1 MNPSDKNNL
10 WIVSPKIKCAH
21 TAFVACVLLLLS
33 HFAIIGCGPLTTD
46 PQSGIP
52 LDDSSADSRPE
63 KVWPVERTLVSNEV
77 NCIAAD
83 ANNVWIATA
92 RGVSR
97 WERQQDQWLHYT
109 MEDGLANDMVNAV
122 AVDGQWVW
130 FATDEGVSR
139 YDIQTDTFATFRTID
154 GLASDQVSSIA
165 IDGNYV
171 WFGTSEGLN
180 RYDKTIDS
188 WAVRTRKDGLVSK
201 IITTIAVEPEYVWVG
216 TDREINPDPHGWDE
230 DPRFSRGGVSRY
242 HRDTDSWNN
251 YTKSDGLIDS
261 EIATI
266 AVDDNSVW
274 FGTQDE
280 GVSQYNQVDQ
290 TFIKTYTKTD
300 LLKSNMITSIRSDGF
315 QVWFGTANAGVHRFI
330 KPVNTWV
337 HYTKADGLSSN
348 HVSWITTQG
357 DDVWFASKEDG
368 ISRFDKVTGEWTIY
382 KQADFLADNDVRDIT
397 RDADGNLWVA
407 TVAGIS
413 VYVPQTRTW
422 EIISK
427 EDGLPTPYITSIS
440 ISSQQSSMLRSE
452 NNQQDGIESS
462 EASLPTA
469 IWIGSDRG
477 IGTRTSVGTEWVFHT
492 PPQAATQG
500 EAFVTAIDADPT
512 QSNSAIWIGTS
523 LGPAMYDPTSQEWT
537 QLALPDAPKNP
548 LIVSVLAHKE
558 NVWFGGAEG
567 VWRYSI
573 ANKKMHPA
581 ADGLP
586 NPYVSAL
593 LLTGEEEKEDT
604 LWAGTRRGLARYDNT
619 RQRWVPLSFNKQL
632 PSPNVTALAFGDDIL
647 WIGTPKGLGSY
658 TIASDTWN
666 SLSNVPYNIRDIL
679 CDTAATLWLATDIGL
694 VEYHHHE
701 KAKNVDRDVIE
712 DGATEKHSKTLGKH
726 PSKNTHLTEPQGNIK
741 TGQSGE
747 SSETVV
753 RNVMEDGS
761 TEKDSKTP
769 IHLTEPQGNIKIT
782 EPQGNIKTGQSGES
796 SETVVRNV
804 MEDGSTEKDLKTSTH
819 LIEPQGNI
827 KTGQSGESSETV
839 VRNVMEDGSTEKDLK
854 TSIHLIEPQ
863 GNIKIHQSRPMR
875 EPFLETRVSH
885 IKFDG
890 DYIWFN
896 NWRASPNGSIVRFHR
911 PTETW
916 RRFTRLDI
924 LQSTQ
929 KRSMTFIRW
938 TYVDTDA
945 VWFTTDYGVLR
956 YDKMADTWQ
965 HFTTEDGL
973 STDDVNKIA
982 VSEQSVW
989 VIPMIGLELN
999 HYSKA
1004 TGTWAVV
1011 EEEGHR
1017 EIETIK
1023 SLGVDGPNV
1032 WFASGRG
1039 LTRYNEITREWKNFG
1054 PRDGLA
1060 GRGAE
1065 WITVDDDFI
1074 WVARSEWDRGSNR
1087 PLSRFDKKTKKW
1099 TTFSTNDVLAAKTIR
1114 RIIAAE
1120 NDVWIL
1126 YRPWDDAGVT
1136 RYDRRT
1142 KEWTTIRSGRGTLEL
1157 AADDDYLWLAAPNE
1171 GLRRFHFASGTWET
1185 FKDIKG
1191 LLHNH
1196 VGEYGLAVDED
1207 YVWVGTLRGL
1217 SRYDKQ
1223 KESWTPLTALPTLIG
1238 RTVRTVDTDERFVWV
1253 GTDKGMSRYD
1263 KVLGNW
1269 KNYRQEGGSE
1279 NIETHGGHWHRHG
1292 RKKKDSLSDNVV
1304 SSIVTD
1310 EQYVWVGTRDGA
1322 NRFDKIALQWDQYKT
1337 HHGLPANNV
1346 TSVSSD
1352 GDSIWVGT
1360 NSGIGK
1366 YPRTADDL
1374 NAWITYTSGTEIQP
1388 SAVSKEFAESLVTDQ
1403 IWCIT
1408 ASKRHVWVGT
1418 RRGVS
1423 KYDIGRDIWQTITV
1437 DDGLASDEVSC
1448 IAIDG
1453 DNVWFGSDRGVT
1465 LYNEETKVWAA
1476 YTTEDGLAS
1485 NKVTTIGVD
1494 GAEVWIGTYNAG
1506 VSRFDQLANSWTT
1519 YTRDNGLAHNG
1530 ILSMSIDSKYV
1541 WFGTYRGL
1549 SRFDKRTGIWT
1560 VFTEVYGPEDILR

>member
-1 MNPSDKNNL
+1 MQPDVSDPPIALETLRYKRFY
-10 WIVSPKIKCAH
+10 A
-21 TAFVACVLLLLS
+21 ACLACSLLLLPLPMI
-33 HFAIIGCGPLTTD
+33 AGCGPLMTTD
-46 PQSGIP
+46 PQSNAP
-52 LDDSSADSRPE
+52 LADSNTNSRPE
-63 KVWPVERTLVSNEV
+63 KIWPVKRTLVSNEV

-83 ANNVWIATA
+83 SDNVWIATA

-97 WERQQDQWLHYT
+97 WERQQDQWHHYT
-109 MEDGLANDMVNAV
+109 MEDGLANDIVNAV
-122 AVDGQWVW
+122 AIDGQWAW

-139 YDIQTDTFATFRTID
+139 YDTETETFATFRTID

-165 IDGNYV
+165 VDGNYV

-266 AVDDNSVW
+266 AVDDDSVW
-274 FGTQDE
+274 FGTQKE
-280 GVSQYNQVDQ
+280 GVSQYNQIDQ

-300 LLKSNMITSIRSDGF
+300 LLKSNMITCIRTDGF

-357 DDVWFASKEDG
+357 NDVWFASKEDG
-368 ISRFDKVTGEWTIY
+368 VSRFDKVTGEWTIY
-382 KQADFLADNDVRDIT
+382 KQADFLVDNDVRDIT
-397 RDADGNLWVA
+397 RDADGNLWMA
-407 TVAGIS
+407 TVAGLS
-413 VYVPQTRTW
+413 VYAPQTRSW
-422 EIISK
+422 ETISK
-427 EDGLPTPYITSIS
+427 EDGLPTPYVTSIH
-440 ISSQQSSMLRSE
+440 ISHQQKQTAPESNHTDNRQPTTDNHSQV
-452 NNQQDGIESS
+452 
-462 EASLPTA
+462 
-469 IWIGSDRG
+469 WIGTDRG
-477 IGTRTSVGTEWVFHT
+477 LGTRTSLENEWEFHT

-500 EAFVTAIDADPT
+500 ETFVTAVDTAH
-512 QSNSAIWIGTS
+512 SNSVIWIGTS
-523 LGPAMYDPTSQEWT
+523 LGPAMYDPTSQKWT
-537 QLALPDAPKNP
+537 QLTLPDAPKNP
-548 LIVSVLAHKE
+548 LILSVLADD
-558 NVWFGGAEG
+558 NSVWFGGVEG
-567 VWRYSI
+567 VWRYAI
-573 ANKKMHPA
+573 ADKKMHPA

-586 NPYVSAL
+586 HLTVNVL
-593 LLTGEEEKEDT
+593 LSTSEKGAEET
-604 LWAGTRRGLARYDNT
+604 LWAGTRQGLAKYDST
-619 RQRWVPLSFNKQL
+619 RQRWVPLSLNAQL
-632 PSPNVTALAFGDDIL
+632 PSLNVTALAFRDGIF
-647 WIGTPKGLGSY
+647 WIGTPQGLGSY
-658 TIASDTWN
+658 TLAADAWN
-666 SLSNVPYNIRDIL
+666 SLSNVPYNIRNIL
-679 CDTAATLWLATDIGL
+679 CQETDETLWLATDTGL

-701 KAKNVDRDVIE
+701 KTKNID
-712 DGATEKHSKTLGKH
+712 
-726 PSKNTHLTEPQGNIK
+726 
-741 TGQSGE
+741 
-747 SSETVV
+747 

-761 TEKDSKTP
+761 TEKHLKTP
-769 IHLTEPQGNIKIT
+769 THLT
-782 EPQGNIKTGQSGES
+782 
-796 SETVVRNV
+796 
-804 MEDGSTEKDLKTSTH
+804 
-819 LIEPQGNI
+819 
-827 KTGQSGESSETV
+827 
-839 VRNVMEDGSTEKDLK
+839 
-854 TSIHLIEPQ
+854 EPQ

-885 IKFDG
+885 INFDS

-896 NWRASPNGSIVRFHR
+896 NWRSSPNGSIVRFHR

-929 KRSMTFIRW
+929 KRSMTFVRW

-945 VWFTTDYGVLR
+945 VWFTTDYGILR

-965 HFTTEDGL
+965 HFTSEDGL
-973 STDDVNKIA
+973 STDDVGQIA
-982 VSEQSVW
+982 ASKQSVW

-999 HYSKA
+999 HYNKA
-1004 TGTWAVV
+1004 TGKWKVV
-1011 EEEGHR
+1011 EQRDHR

-1039 LTRYNEITREWKNFG
+1039 LTRYNEITDEWKEFG

-1060 GRGAE
+1060 GRGGE

-1087 PLSRFDKKTKKW
+1087 PLSRYDKKTKKW

-1114 RIIAAE
+1114 RIIATE

-1171 GLRRFHFASGTWET
+1171 GLRRFHFASGTWTT

-1217 SRYDKQ
+1217 SRYDKR
-1223 KESWTPLTALPTLIG
+1223 KESWTPLTRLPILLG

-1253 GTDKGMSRYD
+1253 GTDEGMSRYD

-1292 RKKKDSLSDNVV
+1292 RKKRDCLSDNVV
-1304 SSIVTD
+1304 SSLVTD

-1322 NRFDKIALQWDQYKT
+1322 NRFDKIALRWDQYKT
-1337 HHGLPANNV
+1337 EHGLPANNV

-1352 GDSIWVGT
+1352 GNSIWVGT

-1423 KYDIGRDIWQTITV
+1423 KYDVGRDIWKTITMA
-1437 DDGLASDEVSC
+1437 DGLASDEVSC

-1453 DNVWFGSDRGVT
+1453 DRVWFGSDRGVT
-1465 LYNEETKVWAA
+1465 LYNEKTEVWAA
-1476 YTTEDGLAS
+1476 YTTADGLAS

-1494 GAEVWIGTYNAG
+1494 GTEVWIGTYNAG
-1506 VSRFDQLANSWTT
+1506 VSRFDQLTDTWTS
-1519 YTRDNGLAHNG
+1519 YTRESGLAHNG
-1530 ILSMSIDSKYV
+1530 ILSMAIGGNYV

-1549 SRFDKRTGIWT
+1549 SRFDKRTSIWT
-1560 VFTEVYGPEDILR
+1560 TFTEAYGPEDILR

>member
-1 MNPSDKNNL
+1 MTQPSHKNNL
-10 WIVSPKIKCAH
+10 RIVGPESRCAY
-21 TAFVACVLLLLS
+21 TTFVACVLLLLS
-33 HFAIIGCGPLTTD
+33 HFVIIGCGPLTTD
-46 PQSGIP
+46 PQSNVP
-52 LDDSSADSRPE
+52 LENSREDSRPE
-63 KVWPVERTLVSNEV
+63 KMWPVERTLVSNEV

-83 ANNVWIATA
+83 PDNVWIATA
-92 RGVSR
+92 WGVSR
-97 WERQQDQWLHYT
+97 WERQQDKWLHYT

-139 YDIQTDTFATFRTID
+139 YDTQTDTFSTFRTID

-230 DPRFSRGGVSRY
+230 DPRFSKGGVSRY

-266 AVDDNSVW
+266 AVDDDSVW
-274 FGTQDE
+274 FGTQKE

-357 DDVWFASKEDG
+357 NDVWFASKEDG
-368 ISRFDKVTGEWTIY
+368 VSRFDKVTGEWTIY

-413 VYVPQTRTW
+413 VYAPQTRSW
-422 EIISK
+422 KIISK
-427 EDGLPTPYITSIS
+427 EDGLPTPYVTSIF
-440 ISSQQSSMLRSE
+440 ISSQQSAV
-452 NNQQDGIESS
+452 NHQQDGIG
-462 EASLPTA
+462 ASGAADGSRQPTA
-469 IWIGSDRG
+469 IWVGSDRG
-477 IGTRTSVGTEWVFHT
+477 LGTRKYVSDEWTFHT
-492 PPQAATQG
+492 PPRVETRS
-500 EAFVTAIDADPT
+500 EAFVTAIDAAPA
-512 QSNSAIWIGTS
+512 QPKHVIWLGTS
-523 LGPAMYDPTSQEWT
+523 SGPAMYDPTSQEWK
-537 QLALPDAPKNP
+537 QLVVPDAPKNP
-548 LIVSVLAHKE
+548 VILSVLAHDKT
-558 NVWFGGAEG
+558 VWFGGAEG

-573 ANKKMHPA
+573 AGKKMHPA

-586 NPYVSAL
+586 NPYVNVL
-593 LLTGEEEKEDT
+593 LLTGEKAKT
-604 LWAGTRRGLARYDNT
+604 LWAGTRQGLARYDDT
-619 RQRWVPLSFNKQL
+619 QQRWVSLSFNAQL
-632 PSPNVTALAFGDDIL
+632 PSPNVTALAFRDGIL
-647 WIGTPKGLGSY
+647 WIGTPQGLGSY
-658 TIASDTWN
+658 TIASDAWN

-679 CDTAATLWLATDIGL
+679 CETDETLWLATDIGL
-694 VEYHHHE
+694 VEYHNHE
-701 KAKNVDRDVIE
+701 KTKNMLRRENRNVIE
-712 DGATEKHSKTLGKH
+712 DGSTEKHWKTLGKH
-726 PSKNTHLTEPQGNIK
+726 RSKNTHLTESQGK
-741 TGQSGE
+741 
-747 SSETVV
+747 
-753 RNVMEDGS
+753 
-761 TEKDSKTP
+761 
-769 IHLTEPQGNIKIT
+769 
-782 EPQGNIKTGQSGES
+782 
-796 SETVVRNV
+796 
-804 MEDGSTEKDLKTSTH
+804 
-819 LIEPQGNI
+819 
-827 KTGQSGESSETV
+827 
-839 VRNVMEDGSTEKDLK
+839 
-854 TSIHLIEPQ
+854 
-863 GNIKIHQSRPMR
+863 IKIHQSRPVR
-875 EPFLETRVSH
+875 EPFREIRVSD

-896 NWRASPNGSIVRFHR
+896 NWRTSPNGSIVRFHR

-938 TYVDTDA
+938 SYVDTDA

-956 YDKMADTWQ
+956 YDKISDMWQ
-965 HFTTEDGL
+965 HFTTDDGL
-973 STDDVNKIA
+973 STDDVNKID

-1004 TGTWAVV
+1004 TGTWEVV

-1017 EIETIK
+1017 EIEAIK

-1039 LTRYNEITREWKNFG
+1039 LTRYNETTGEWKNFG

-1087 PLSRFDKKTKKW
+1087 PLSRYDKKAKEW

-1114 RIIAAE
+1114 RIIATE
-1120 NDVWIL
+1120 KDVWIL

-1171 GLRRFHFASGTWET
+1171 GLRRFHFASGTWAT

-1223 KESWTPLTALPTLIG
+1223 KESWTPLTALPTLAG
-1238 RTVRTVDTDERFVWV
+1238 RTIRTVDTDERFVWV
-1253 GTDKGMSRYD
+1253 GTEEGMSRYD
-1263 KVLGNW
+1263 KGLGTW

-1292 RKKKDSLSDNVV
+1292 RKKRDCLSDNVV

-1408 ASKRHVWVGT
+1408 ASKKHVWVGT

-1437 DDGLASDEVSC
+1437 EDGLASNEVSC

-1465 LYNEETKVWAA
+1465 LYNEKTKVWAA

-1506 VSRFDQLANSWTT
+1506 VSRFDQLTNSWTT

-1530 ILSMSIDSKYV
+1530 ILSMSIDKNYV

>member
-1 MNPSDKNNL
+1 MMNPSEKNNL
-10 WIVSPKIKCAH
+10 RIVGPKSRCAH
-21 TAFVACVLLLLS
+21 TAFVACVFLLLC

-52 LDDSSADSRPE
+52 LEDSGADSRPE
-63 KVWPVERTLVSNEV
+63 KVWPMKRTLISNEV

-97 WERQQDQWLHYT
+97 WERQQDKWLHYT

-122 AVDGQWVW
+122 AIEGQWVW

-139 YDIQTDTFATFRTID
+139 YDTQTDTFSTFRTID

-165 IDGNYV
+165 VDGNYV

-251 YTKSDGLIDS
+251 YTKSDGLIDN

-368 ISRFDKVTGEWTIY
+368 VSRFDKVTGEWTIY

-413 VYVPQTRTW
+413 VYAPQTHSW

-427 EDGLPTPYITSIS
+427 EDGLPTPYITSIF
-440 ISSQQSSMLRSE
+440 ISNQQSSMLRSE
-452 NNQQDGIESS
+452 NNQQDGIEAS

-477 IGTRTSVGTEWVFHT
+477 LGTRTSVGTEWVFHT

-512 QSNSAIWIGTS
+512 QPNSVIWIGTS

-537 QLALPDAPKNP
+537 QLTLPDAPKNP
-548 LIVSVLAHKE
+548 LIVSVLAHEE
-558 NVWFGGAEG
+558 NVWFGGAGG

-573 ANKKMHPA
+573 ADKKMHPA

-586 NPYVSAL
+586 NLNINVL
-593 LLTGEEEKEDT
+593 LSTGETGKEET
-604 LWAGTRRGLARYDNT
+604 LWAGTGKGVAKYDSA
-619 RQRWVPLSFNKQL
+619 RQRWMPLSFNDQL
-632 PSPNVTALAFGDDIL
+632 PSPNATALAFRDGIL
-647 WIGTPKGLGSY
+647 WIGTPQGLGSY

-666 SLSNVPYNIRDIL
+666 SLSNVPYNIRNIL
-679 CDTAATLWLATDIGL
+679 CDADATLWLATDIGL

-701 KAKNVDRDVIE
+701 KKQNAVR
-712 DGATEKHSKTLGKH
+712 KT
-726 PSKNTHLTEPQGNIK
+726 PTPLTEPQGNIK
-741 TGQSGE
+741 IHQTDE
-747 SSETVV
+747 KAKNVV

-769 IHLTEPQGNIKIT
+769 THLTEPQGNIKIT
-782 EPQGNIKTGQSGES
+782 
-796 SETVVRNV
+796 
-804 MEDGSTEKDLKTSTH
+804 
-819 LIEPQGNI
+819 
-827 KTGQSGESSETV
+827 
-839 VRNVMEDGSTEKDLK
+839 
-854 TSIHLIEPQ
+854 EPQ

-956 YDKMADTWQ
+956 YDKIADTWQ
-965 HFTTEDGL
+965 HFTTKDGL

-1039 LTRYNEITREWKNFG
+1039 LTRYNEITGEWKNFG

-1087 PLSRFDKKTKKW
+1087 PLSRYDKKAKKW
-1099 TTFSTNDVLAAKTIR
+1099 TTFSTNDVLAAKTIK
-1114 RIIAAE
+1114 RIIAAK

-1292 RKKKDSLSDNVV
+1292 RKKKDCLSDNVV

-1423 KYDIGRDIWQTITV
+1423 KYDIGRDIWKTITV

-1465 LYNEETKVWAA
+1465 LYNEKTKVWAA
-1476 YTTEDGLAS
+1476 YTIEDGLAS

-1506 VSRFDQLANSWTT
+1506 VSRFDQLTNSWTT

>member
-1 MNPSDKNNL
+1 MMKRSDENKP
-10 WIVSPKIKCAH
+10 WIVRLKCQPVYA
-21 TAFVACVLLLLS
+21 ASVACALLLLS
-33 HFAIIGCGPLTTD
+33 FFGIVGCGPLITTD
-46 PQSGIP
+46 PQSGVP
-52 LDDSSADSRPE
+52 YEGSKTDAQSA
-63 KVWPVERTLVSNEV
+63 KTWPVERTLVSNEV

-83 ANNVWIATA
+83 SDNVWIATA

-97 WERQQDQWLHYT
+97 WDRQQDKWLHYT
-109 MEDGLANDMVNAV
+109 MEDGLSNDMVNAV
-122 AVDGQWVW
+122 AIDGQWVW

-139 YDIQTDTFATFRTID
+139 YDMQTNTFATFRSID
-154 GLASDQVSSIA
+154 GLASDEVSSIA
-165 IDGNYV
+165 VDGNYV

-201 IITTIAVEPEYVWVG
+201 VITTIAVEPEYVWVG

-266 AVDDNSVW
+266 AVDDDSVW
-274 FGTQDE
+274 FGTQKE
-280 GVSQYNQVDQ
+280 GVSQYNQIDQ

-300 LLKSNMITSIRSDGF
+300 LLKSNMITSIRADGF

-357 DDVWFASKEDG
+357 NDVWFGSKEDG
-368 ISRFDKVTGEWTIY
+368 VSRFDKVSGEWTVY
-382 KQADFLADNDVRDIT
+382 KQAEFLADNDVRYIT
-397 RDADGNLWVA
+397 RDADGNLWLA

-413 VYVPQTRTW
+413 IYSPQTRSW
-422 EIISK
+422 EIISR
-427 EDGLPTPYITSIS
+427 EDGLPTPYVTSIH
-440 ISSQQSSMLRSE
+440 ISSQQNSHQQSAVSS
-452 NNQQDGIESS
+452 QQEDSTSS
-462 EASLPTA
+462 ETSLLTETDGSRQSMVSDSHSSESRKPTA

-477 IGTRTSVGTEWVFHT
+477 LGTRTYLGGDWTFHT
-492 PPQAATQG
+492 PSREQTQA
-500 EAFVTAIDADPT
+500 EAFVTSVDVGTASP
-512 QSNSAIWIGTS
+512 SHYIWLGTS
-523 LGPAMYDPTSQEWT
+523 SGPAMYDATSQEWT
-537 QLALPDAPKNP
+537 QLALPDPPKNP
-548 LIVSVLAHKE
+548 LILSVLARDE
-558 NVWFGGAEG
+558 RVWFGGAEG

-573 ANKKMHPA
+573 TDKQMHRV

-586 NPYVSAL
+586 NPYVNVL
-593 LLTGEEEKEDT
+593 LSTGENEEQT
-604 LWAGTRRGLARYDNT
+604 LWAGTRRGLARYDRA
-619 RQRWVPLSFNKQL
+619 RQRWVPLSFNDQL
-632 PSPNVTALAFGDDIL
+632 PSPNVTALAFRDGTL
-647 WIGTPKGLGSY
+647 WIGTPQGLGSY
-658 TIASDTWN
+658 TIASDSWN
-666 SLSNVPYNIRDIL
+666 SLSNVPYNVRDIL
-679 CDTAATLWLATDIGL
+679 CETDGTLWLATDTGL
-694 VEYHHHE
+694 VEY
-701 KAKNVDRDVIE
+701 D
-712 DGATEKHSKTLGKH
+712 S
-726 PSKNTHLTEPQGNIK
+726 
-741 TGQSGE
+741 QSGRE
-747 SSETVV
+747 V
-753 RNVMEDGS
+753 
-761 TEKDSKTP
+761 
-769 IHLTEPQGNIKIT
+769 L
-782 EPQGNIKTGQSGES
+782 
-796 SETVVRNV
+796 
-804 MEDGSTEKDLKTSTH
+804 
-819 LIEPQGNI
+819 
-827 KTGQSGESSETV
+827 
-839 VRNVMEDGSTEKDLK
+839 
-854 TSIHLIEPQ
+854 
-863 GNIKIHQSRPMR
+863 HQSRPVR
-875 EPFLETRVSH
+875 EPFLETMVSNV
-885 IKFDG
+885 KFDG
-890 DYIWFN
+890 DYIWFT
-896 NWRASPNGSIVRFHR
+896 NWRSSPNGGLVRFHR

-929 KRSMTFIRW
+929 KRPMTVLRW

-945 VWFTTDYGVLR
+945 VWFTTDYGILR
-956 YDKMADTWQ
+956 YDKMTDTWQ
-965 HFTTEDGL
+965 HFTTDDGL
-973 STDDVNKIA
+973 STNDVDKIA

-1004 TGTWAVV
+1004 TGTWDVV
-1011 EEEGHR
+1011 EEEDNR
-1017 EIETIK
+1017 EVERIK

-1039 LTRYNEITREWKNFG
+1039 LTRYNEITREWKDFG

-1060 GRGAE
+1060 GRGGE

-1074 WVARSEWDRGSNR
+1074 WVARSEWDRSSNR
-1087 PLSRFDKKTKKW
+1087 PLSRYDKKTKKW
-1099 TTFSTNDVLAAKTIR
+1099 TTFSTNDVLAANTIR
-1114 RIIAAE
+1114 RIIATK

-1126 YRPWDDAGVT
+1126 YRPWEDVGVT

-1157 AADDDYLWLAAPNE
+1157 AADEDYLWLAAPNN
-1171 GLRRFHFASGTWET
+1171 GLRRFHFASGTWAV
-1185 FKDIKG
+1185 FKDLKG

-1217 SRYDKQ
+1217 SRYDKR
-1223 KESWTPLTALPTLIG
+1223 KESWTPLKALPTLVG
-1238 RTVRTVDTDERFVWV
+1238 RTIRTVDTDERFVWV
-1253 GTDKGMSRYD
+1253 GTDEGMSRYD
-1263 KVLGNW
+1263 KVLGTW
-1269 KNYRQEGGSE
+1269 KNYRQEGGHE
-1279 NIETHGGHWHRHG
+1279 NIETHNGHWNEHR
-1292 RKKKDSLSDNVV
+1292 RKKKDCLSDDVV
-1304 SSIVTD
+1304 SSIVVD

-1322 NRFDKIALQWDQYKT
+1322 NRFDKIALRWDQYKT
-1337 HHGLPANNV
+1337 QHGLPANNV

-1366 YPRTADDL
+1366 YPRTADDR

-1408 ASKRHVWVGT
+1408 ASKKHVWVGT

-1423 KYDIGRDIWQTITV
+1423 RYDIGRDIWKTITV
-1437 DDGLASDEVSC
+1437 EDGLASDEVSC

-1465 LYNEETKVWAA
+1465 LYNEKTEVWAA
-1476 YTTEDGLAS
+1476 YTTENGLAS

-1494 GAEVWIGTYNAG
+1494 GTEVWIGTYNAG
-1506 VSRFDQLANSWTT
+1506 VSRFDQLTNSWTT
-1519 YTRDNGLAHNG
+1519 YTREDGLAHNG
-1530 ILSMSIDSKYV
+1530 ILSMAVEHTYV
-1541 WFGTYRGL
+1541 WLGTYRGL

-1560 VFTEVYGPEDILR
+1560 TFTESYGPEDILR

>member
-1 MNPSDKNNL
+1 MMKQADRSKP
-10 WIVSPKIKCAH
+10 WITGHKCQPLCTTSIAY
-21 TAFVACVLLLLS
+21 ASLLLS
-33 HFAIIGCGPLTTD
+33 FFMIVGCGPLITSD
-46 PQSGIP
+46 PQSGLP
-52 LDDSSADSRPE
+52 YDGSKTDEVSA
-63 KVWPVERTLVSNEV
+63 KTWPVERTLVSNEV
-77 NCIAAD
+77 NCIATD
-83 ANNVWIATA
+83 SDNVWIATA
-92 RGVSR
+92 RGISR
-97 WERQQDQWLHYT
+97 WDRQQDKWLHYT
-109 MEDGLANDMVNAV
+109 MEDGLSNDMVNAV

-139 YDIQTDTFATFRTID
+139 YDMQTNTFATFRTID

-165 IDGNYV
+165 VDGNYV

-201 IITTIAVEPEYVWVG
+201 VITTIAVEPEYVWVG
-216 TDREINPDPHGWDE
+216 TDREVNPDPHGWDE

-266 AVDDNSVW
+266 AVDDDSVW
-274 FGTQDE
+274 FGTEDE
-280 GVSQYNQVDQ
+280 GVSQYNQIDQ

-300 LLKSNMITSIRSDGF
+300 LLKSNMITSIRADGF

-337 HYTKADGLSSN
+337 HYTKADGLSSD

-357 DDVWFASKEDG
+357 NDVWFGSKEDG
-368 ISRFDKVTGEWTIY
+368 VSRFDKVSGEWTIY
-382 KQADFLADNDVRDIT
+382 KQAEFLADNDVRYIT
-397 RDADGNLWVA
+397 RDPDGNIWTA

-413 VYVPQTRTW
+413 IYSPQTNSW
-422 EIISK
+422 EIISRK
-427 EDGLPTPYITSIS
+427 DGLPTSYITSIL
-440 ISSQQSSMLRSE
+440 ISNQQN
-452 NNQQDGIESS
+452 NNQPSATSRQQENSTSS
-462 EASLPTA
+462 ETDGTGQSMASDSDSSESRKPTD

-477 IGTRTSVGTEWVFHT
+477 LGTRTYLGGDWTFHT
-492 PPQAATQG
+492 PPRDQTKG
-500 EAFVTAIDADPT
+500 EAFVTSVDMDTASPNDY
-512 QSNSAIWIGTS
+512 IWLGTS
-523 LGPAMYDPTSQEWT
+523 SGPAMYDTTSQEWM
-537 QLALPDAPKNP
+537 QLVLPDPPKNP
-548 LIVSVLAHKE
+548 LISSVLARDE
-558 NVWFGGAEG
+558 RVWFGGAEG
-567 VWRYSI
+567 VWQYSI
-573 ANKKMHPA
+573 PDKQMHRV

-586 NPYVSAL
+586 NPYVNAL
-593 LLTGEEEKEDT
+593 LSIGENEEQT
-604 LWAGTRRGLARYDNT
+604 LWAGTRQGLARYDEV
-619 RQRWVPLSFNKQL
+619 RQRWVTLSFNDQL
-632 PSPNVTALAFGDDIL
+632 PSSNVTALAFRDGIL
-647 WIGTPKGLGSY
+647 WIGTPQGLGSY
-658 TIASDTWN
+658 TIASGSWN

-679 CDTAATLWLATDIGL
+679 CETDGTLWLATDTGL
-694 VEYHHHE
+694 VEY
-701 KAKNVDRDVIE
+701 D
-712 DGATEKHSKTLGKH
+712 S
-726 PSKNTHLTEPQGNIK
+726 
-741 TGQSGE
+741 QSGR
-747 SSETVV
+747 ET
-753 RNVMEDGS
+753 
-761 TEKDSKTP
+761 
-769 IHLTEPQGNIKIT
+769 L
-782 EPQGNIKTGQSGES
+782 
-796 SETVVRNV
+796 
-804 MEDGSTEKDLKTSTH
+804 
-819 LIEPQGNI
+819 
-827 KTGQSGESSETV
+827 
-839 VRNVMEDGSTEKDLK
+839 
-854 TSIHLIEPQ
+854 
-863 GNIKIHQSRPMR
+863 HQSRPVR
-875 EPFLETRVSH
+875 EPFLETMVSN

-896 NWRASPNGSIVRFHR
+896 SWGDSPNGALVRFHR
-911 PTETW
+911 STATW

-929 KRSMTFIRW
+929 KRSMTLVRW

-945 VWFTTDYGVLR
+945 VWFTTDYGILR
-956 YDKMADTWQ
+956 YDKMTDTWQ
-965 HFTTEDGL
+965 HFTMEDGL
-973 STDDVNKIA
+973 STNDVNKIA

-1004 TGTWAVV
+1004 AGTWEVV
-1011 EEEGHR
+1011 EEEDNR
-1017 EIETIK
+1017 EIERIK
-1023 SLGVDGPNV
+1023 ALGVDGPNV

-1060 GRGAE
+1060 GRGGE
-1065 WITVDDDFI
+1065 WITVDDDFV

-1087 PLSRFDKKTKKW
+1087 PLSRYDKKTKKW
-1099 TTFSTNDVLAAKTIR
+1099 TTFSTNDVLAARTIR
-1114 RIIAAE
+1114 RIIATE

-1126 YRPWDDAGVT
+1126 YRPWEDAGVT
-1136 RYDRRT
+1136 RYDRRN

-1157 AADDDYLWLAAPNE
+1157 AADEDYLWLAAPNN
-1171 GLRRFHFASGTWET
+1171 GLRRFHFASGTWAA
-1185 FKDIKG
+1185 FRDIKG

-1217 SRYDKQ
+1217 SRYDKR
-1223 KESWTPLTALPTLIG
+1223 KESWTPLTALPTLVG
-1238 RTVRTVDTDERFVWV
+1238 RTIRTVATDERFVWV

-1263 KVLGNW
+1263 KALGTW
-1269 KNYRQEGGSE
+1269 KNYQQEGGSE
-1279 NIETHGGHWHRHG
+1279 NIETHDGHWHEHR
-1292 RKKKDSLSDNVV
+1292 RKKRDCLSDDVV
-1304 SSIVTD
+1304 SSIVVD

-1322 NRFDKIALQWDQYKT
+1322 NRFDKIALRWDQYKT
-1337 HHGLPANNV
+1337 EHGLPANNV

-1408 ASKRHVWVGT
+1408 ASKKYVWVGT

-1423 KYDIGRDIWQTITV
+1423 QYDISRDIWKTITV
-1437 DDGLASDEVSC
+1437 EDGLASNEVSC

-1465 LYNEETKVWAA
+1465 LYNEKTEVWAA

-1494 GAEVWIGTYNAG
+1494 GTELWIGTYNAG
-1506 VSRFDQLANSWTT
+1506 VSRFDQLTNTWTT
-1519 YTRDNGLAHNG
+1519 YTREEGLAHNG
-1530 ILSMSIDSKYV
+1530 ILSMAVDSPYV

-1549 SRFDKRTGIWT
+1549 SRFDKHTGIWT
-1560 VFTEVYGPEDILR
+1560 TFTESYGPEDILR

>member
-1 MNPSDKNNL
+1 MMHLSNKNNPR
-10 WIVSPKIKCAH
+10 IVRRKGKYVY
-21 TAFVACVLLLLS
+21 TAFVTCALLLLC

-46 PQSGIP
+46 PQSSISP
-52 LDDSSADSRPE
+52 EDSGANSRPK

-83 ANNVWIATA
+83 SDNVWIATT

-97 WERQQDQWLHYT
+97 WKRQQDRWLHYT

-139 YDIQTDTFATFRTID
+139 YDTQTDTFATFRTID
-154 GLASDQVSSIA
+154 GLASDQVSSVA

-171 WFGTSEGLN
+171 WFGTSDGLN

-274 FGTQDE
+274 FGTQEE
-280 GVSQYNQVDQ
+280 GVSQYNKVDQ

-337 HYTKADGLSSN
+337 HYTKADGLSSD

-368 ISRFDKVTGEWTIY
+368 VSRFDKVTGKWTIY
-382 KQADFLADNDVRDIT
+382 KQADFLVDNDVRDII
-397 RDADGNLWVA
+397 RDADDNLWIA

-413 VYVPQTRTW
+413 IYAPQTRTW

-427 EDGLPTPYITSIS
+427 EDGLPTPYVTSILMS
-440 ISSQQSSMLRSE
+440 RQPTVSDS
-452 NNQQDGIESS
+452 NQQEGV
-462 EASLPTA
+462 EASETSSPTA
-469 IWIGSDRG
+469 IWIGTDRG
-477 IGTRTSVGTEWVFHT
+477 LGTRTSLGNEWTFHT
-492 PPQAATQG
+492 PPQAATQS
-500 EAFVTAIDADPT
+500 EAFVTAVHTDTA
-512 QSNSAIWIGTS
+512 QSNSVIWIGTS
-523 LGPAMYDPTSQEWT
+523 SGPAMYDPTSQEWT
-537 QLALPDAPKNP
+537 QLALPNAPKNP
-548 LIVSVLAHKE
+548 LILSVLAHDE
-558 NVWFGGAEG
+558 SVWFGGAEG

-573 ANKKMHPA
+573 ADKKMHSA

-586 NPYVSAL
+586 NPYVNVLFA
-593 LLTGEEEKEDT
+593 TGEKGEEET
-604 LWAGTRRGLARYDNT
+604 LWAGTHQGLARYDNT
-619 RQRWVPLSFNKQL
+619 QQRWAPLSFNAQL
-632 PSPNVTALAFGDDIL
+632 PSPNVTALAFREGIL
-647 WIGTPKGLGSY
+647 WIGTPQGLGNY
-658 TIASDTWN
+658 TLASDTWN

-679 CDTAATLWLATDIGL
+679 CSEDGTLWLATDIGV
-694 VEYHHHE
+694 VEYHNHQSPVASRQSPVKSRSQSGNWKLE
-701 KAKNVDRDVIE
+701 TGNFK
-712 DGATEKHSKTLGKH
+712 
-726 PSKNTHLTEPQGNIK
+726 TEPQGNTKIHD
-741 TGQSGE
+741 GE
-747 SSETVV
+747 RAKNVV

-761 TEKDSKTP
+761 TEKQSKTP
-769 IHLTEPQGNIKIT
+769 TRLT
-782 EPQGNIKTGQSGES
+782 
-796 SETVVRNV
+796 
-804 MEDGSTEKDLKTSTH
+804 
-819 LIEPQGNI
+819 
-827 KTGQSGESSETV
+827 
-839 VRNVMEDGSTEKDLK
+839 
-854 TSIHLIEPQ
+854 EPQ
-863 GNIKIHQSRPMR
+863 GNIKIHQSRPVR
-875 EPFLETRVSH
+875 EPFLETRVSD
-885 IKFDG
+885 INFDG

-929 KRSMTFIRW
+929 KRSMTFVRW
-938 TYVDTDA
+938 IYVDTDA

-965 HFTTEDGL
+965 HFRKENGL
-973 STDDVNKIA
+973 STDDVGKID

-989 VIPMIGLELN
+989 VIPLIGLELN
-999 HYSKA
+999 HYNKT
-1004 TGTWAVV
+1004 TGTWEVV

-1017 EIETIK
+1017 EVETIK

-1039 LTRYNEITREWKNFG
+1039 LTRYNETTSEWKNFG

-1087 PLSRFDKKTKKW
+1087 PLSRYDKKTKKW

-1114 RIIAAE
+1114 RIIATE
-1120 NDVWIL
+1120 KDVWIL

-1157 AADDDYLWLAAPNE
+1157 ATDDDYLWLAAPNE
-1171 GLRRFHFASGTWET
+1171 GLRRFHFASGTWAT

-1217 SRYDKQ
+1217 SRYDKR

-1263 KVLGNW
+1263 KVLGTW

-1292 RKKKDSLSDNVV
+1292 RKKRDCLSDNVV

-1337 HHGLPANNV
+1337 EHGLPANNV

-1388 SAVSKEFAESLVTDQ
+1388 SAVSKEFAESLVADQ

-1423 KYDIGRDIWQTITV
+1423 KYDIGRDIWKTITV
-1437 DDGLASDEVSC
+1437 KDGLASDEVSC

-1453 DNVWFGSDRGVT
+1453 NNVWFGSDRGVT
-1465 LYNEETKVWAA
+1465 LYNEKTEVWAA

-1506 VSRFDQLANSWTT
+1506 VSRFDQLTDSWTT
-1519 YTRDNGLAHNG
+1519 YTRDNGLVHNG
-1530 ILSMSIDSKYV
+1530 ILSMSIDRNYV

>member
-1 MNPSDKNNL
+1 MMNRLNDNDPPITFENL
-10 WIVSPKIKCAH
+10 ERRLERSY
-21 TAFVACVLLLLS
+21 TAPIICLLFLFPL
-33 HFAIIGCGPLTTD
+33 FIITGCGPLVTTD
-46 PQSGIP
+46 PQSNP
-52 LDDSSADSRPE
+52 LEDSDTNSRP
-63 KVWPVERTLVSNEV
+63 KKMWPVKRTLISNEV
-77 NCIAAD
+77 NCITAD
-83 ANNVWIATA
+83 SENVWIATA
-92 RGVSR
+92 HGVSR
-97 WERQQDQWLHYT
+97 WERTEDKWLHYT

-122 AVDGQWVW
+122 AIDGQWVW

-139 YDIQTDTFATFRTID
+139 YDMQTDTFATFRTID
-154 GLASDQVSSIA
+154 GLASDEVSSIA

-171 WFGTSEGLN
+171 WFGTSDGLN

-188 WAVRTRKDGLVSK
+188 WAVRTRKDGLISK
-201 IITTIAVEPEYVWVG
+201 IVTTIAVEPEYVWVG
-216 TDREINPDPHGWDE
+216 TDKEINPDPHGWDE
-230 DPRFSRGGVSRY
+230 DPRFSKGGVSRY

-274 FGTQDE
+274 FGTQNE

-300 LLKSNMITSIRSDGF
+300 LLKSNMITSIRADGF
-315 QVWFGTANAGVHRFI
+315 QIWFGTANAGVHRFI

-357 DDVWFASKEDG
+357 NDVWFATKEDG
-368 ISRFDKVTGEWTIY
+368 VNRFDKVTGEWTIY
-382 KQADFLADNDVRDIT
+382 KQADFLADNDVRAIT
-397 RDADGNLWVA
+397 RDTDGNLWMA

-413 VYVPQTRTW
+413 VYSPKTRIW

-427 EDGLPTPYITSIS
+427 EDGLPTPYITSILIRGQRS
-440 ISSQQSSMLRSE
+440 AVSGQPSDISKGTSHQ
-452 NNQQDGIESS
+452 S
-462 EASLPTA
+462 EASSAESRKPKA
-469 IWIGSDRG
+469 ESHSRVWIGSDRG
-477 IGTRTSVGTEWVFHT
+477 LGTRADISTEWTFHK
-492 PPQAATQG
+492 PPLTQTQG
-500 EAFVTAIDADPT
+500 EAFVTAVGTDAT
-512 QSNSAIWIGTS
+512 QSNPVIWLGTS
-523 LGPAMYDPTSQEWT
+523 LGPAMYDPTSQKWT
-537 QLALPDAPKNP
+537 QLAVPDAPKNP
-548 LIVSVLAHKE
+548 LILSVLVH
-558 NVWFGGAEG
+558 NGSVWFGGAEG
-567 VWRYSI
+567 VWRYVI
-573 ANKKMHPA
+573 ADQKMHPA

-586 NPYVSAL
+586 NPYVNVL
-593 LLTGEEEKEDT
+593 LSTGEEEET
-604 LWAGTRRGLARYDNT
+604 IWAGTHKGLARYDNT
-619 RQRWVPLSFNKQL
+619 QQRWVPLSPSNIEKNKQL
-632 PSPNVTALAFGDDIL
+632 PSPNVTALAFREGIL
-647 WIGTPKGLGSY
+647 WIGTPQGLGSY
-658 TIASDTWN
+658 AIETEKWS
-666 SLSNVPYNIRDIL
+666 SLSNLPYNIRDIL
-679 CDTAATLWLATDIGL
+679 CEENGTLWLATDIGL
-694 VEYHHHE
+694 VEYH
-701 KAKNVDRDVIE
+701 KYKKTKNI
-712 DGATEKHSKTLGKH
+712 
-726 PSKNTHLTEPQGNIK
+726 
-741 TGQSGE
+741 
-747 SSETVV
+747 V

-761 TEKDSKTP
+761 TEKHLKTP
-769 IHLTEPQGNIKIT
+769 PDRTEPQGK
-782 EPQGNIKTGQSGES
+782 
-796 SETVVRNV
+796 
-804 MEDGSTEKDLKTSTH
+804 
-819 LIEPQGNI
+819 
-827 KTGQSGESSETV
+827 
-839 VRNVMEDGSTEKDLK
+839 
-854 TSIHLIEPQ
+854 
-863 GNIKIHQSRPMR
+863 IKIHQSRPVR
-875 EPFLETRVSH
+875 EPFLETMVSN
-885 IKFDG
+885 IMFDG
-890 DYIWFN
+890 DYIWFS

-924 LQSTQ
+924 LKSTQ

-938 TYVDTDA
+938 AYVDTDA

-965 HFTTEDGL
+965 HFTAEDGL
-973 STDDVNKIA
+973 STDDVGKID

-989 VIPMIGLELN
+989 VIPMLGLELN
-999 HYSKA
+999 RYNKA
-1004 TGTWAVV
+1004 TGTWEVV

-1023 SLGVDGPNV
+1023 SLGVDGANV

-1039 LTRYNEITREWKNFG
+1039 LTRYNEITGEWKNFG

-1065 WITVDDDFI
+1065 WITIDDDFI

-1087 PLSRFDKKTKKW
+1087 PLSRYDKKTKKW

-1114 RIIAAE
+1114 RIIATE
-1120 NDVWIL
+1120 KDVWIL

-1136 RYDRRT
+1136 RYDRGT

-1171 GLRRFHFASGTWET
+1171 GLRRFHFASGTWTT

-1217 SRYDKQ
+1217 SRYDKR
-1223 KESWTPLTALPTLIG
+1223 KESWTPLTALPTLLG
-1238 RTVRTVDTDERFVWV
+1238 RTIRTVDADERFVWI
-1253 GTDKGMSRYD
+1253 GSDKGMSRYD
-1263 KVLGNW
+1263 KVFGTW

-1279 NIETHGGHWHRHG
+1279 NIETHGGHWHQHG
-1292 RKKKDSLSDNVV
+1292 RKKRGALSDNVV

-1310 EQYVWVGTRDGA
+1310 EQYVWIGTRDGA
-1322 NRFDKIALQWDQYKT
+1322 NRFDKIALRWDQYKT
-1337 HHGLPANNV
+1337 EHGLPANNI

-1352 GDSIWVGT
+1352 GNSIWVGT

-1408 ASKRHVWVGT
+1408 ASKRNVWVGT

-1423 KYDIGRDIWQTITV
+1423 KYDVGRDIWKTITME
-1437 DDGLASDEVSC
+1437 DGLASDEVSC
-1448 IAIDG
+1448 IALDG
-1453 DNVWFGSDRGVT
+1453 DNVWFGSDLGVT
-1465 LYNEETKVWAA
+1465 LYNEKTDVWAA

-1494 GAEVWIGTYNAG
+1494 GTEVWIGTYNAG
-1506 VSRFDQLANSWTT
+1506 VSRFDQLTNTWTT
-1519 YTRDNGLAHNG
+1519 YTRNDGLAHNG
-1530 ILSMSIDSKYV
+1530 ILSMAIDSNYV

-1549 SRFDKRTGIWT
+1549 SRFDKRTDTWT
-1560 VFTEVYGPEDILR
+1560 TFTESYGPEDILR

>member
-1 MNPSDKNNL
+1 MRIQPDVSDPPIALENPRYKHL
-10 WIVSPKIKCAH
+10 YA
-21 TAFVACVLLLLS
+21 ARLACTLLLLP
-33 HFAIIGCGPLTTD
+33 FLIITGCGPLMTTD
-46 PQSGIP
+46 PQSNAP
-52 LDDSSADSRPE
+52 LADTREDSRPE
-63 KVWPVERTLVSNEV
+63 KVWPVKRTLVSNEV

-83 ANNVWIATA
+83 SENVWIATA

-97 WERQQDQWLHYT
+97 WERQQDNWLHYT
-109 MEDGLANDMVNAV
+109 MESGLANDMVNAV
-122 AVDGQWVW
+122 AIDGQWVW

-139 YDIQTDTFATFRTID
+139 YDMQTNTFATFRTID

-165 IDGNYV
+165 VDGNYV
-171 WFGTSEGLN
+171 WFGTSDGLN

-188 WAVRTRKDGLVSK
+188 WAVRTRKDGLVSR

-266 AVDDNSVW
+266 AVDDDSVW
-274 FGTQDE
+274 FGTQKE

-300 LLKSNMITSIRSDGF
+300 LLKSNMITCIRSDGF

-337 HYTKADGLSSN
+337 HYTRTDGLSSN
-348 HVSWITTQG
+348 HVSWIATQG
-357 DDVWFASKEDG
+357 NDVWFASKEDG
-368 ISRFDKVTGEWTIY
+368 VSRFDKVTGEWTIY

-397 RDADGNLWVA
+397 RDAEGNLWMA

-413 VYVPQTRTW
+413 VYAPHTRRW

-427 EDGLPTPYITSIS
+427 EDGLPTPYVTSVHIAPQLSALSEIS
-440 ISSQQSSMLRSE
+440 NSE
-452 NNQQDGIESS
+452 KPAAQTNDGQ
-462 EASLPTA
+462 
-469 IWIGSDRG
+469 IWIGTDRG
-477 IGTRTSVGTEWVFHT
+477 LGTRTYQGSEWAFYT
-492 PPQAATQG
+492 PPQN
-500 EAFVTAIDADPT
+500 EAFVTAFDTEQHLTAGDR
-512 QSNSAIWIGTS
+512 QKIWQKIWLGTS
-523 LGPAMYDPTSQEWT
+523 SGPAMYDPTTQKWT
-537 QLALPDAPKNP
+537 QLALADAPKNP
-548 LIVSVLAHKE
+548 LILSVLVHDE
-558 NVWFGGAEG
+558 SVWFGGVEG
-567 VWRYSI
+567 IWRYSI
-573 ANKKMHPA
+573 PDKQMHRVT
-581 ADGLP
+581 DGLP
-586 NPYVSAL
+586 NPHVSVL
-593 LLTGEEEKEDT
+593 LLTGEKDTEQT
-604 LWAGTRRGLARYDNT
+604 LWAGTHKGLARYDNT
-619 RQRWVPLSFNKQL
+619 QHRWVPLSFNAQL
-632 PSPNVTALAFGDDIL
+632 PSPNVTALAYREGVL
-647 WIGTPKGLGSY
+647 WIGTPRGLGSW
-658 TIASDTWN
+658 TPASDAWN

-679 CDTAATLWLATDIGL
+679 CEETDETLWLATDIGL
-694 VEYHHHE
+694 VEY
-701 KAKNVDRDVIE
+701 
-712 DGATEKHSKTLGKH
+712 
-726 PSKNTHLTEPQGNIK
+726 NTQE
-741 TGQSGE
+741 
-747 SSETVV
+747 
-753 RNVMEDGS
+753 GS
-761 TEKDSKTP
+761 TV
-769 IHLTEPQGNIKIT
+769 L
-782 EPQGNIKTGQSGES
+782 
-796 SETVVRNV
+796 
-804 MEDGSTEKDLKTSTH
+804 
-819 LIEPQGNI
+819 
-827 KTGQSGESSETV
+827 
-839 VRNVMEDGSTEKDLK
+839 
-854 TSIHLIEPQ
+854 
-863 GNIKIHQSRPMR
+863 HQSRPMR

-945 VWFTTDYGVLR
+945 VWFTTDYGILR

-965 HFTTEDGL
+965 HFTAEDGL
-973 STDDVNKIA
+973 STDDVNRIA
-982 VSEQSVW
+982 ASEQSVW

-999 HYSKA
+999 HYNKA
-1004 TGTWAVV
+1004 TGKWKVV
-1011 EEEGHR
+1011 EQGDHR

-1023 SLGVDGPNV
+1023 SIGVDGPNV

-1039 LTRYNEITREWKNFG
+1039 LTRYNEITDEWKDFG

-1065 WITVDDDFI
+1065 WITVDKDFI

-1087 PLSRFDKKTKKW
+1087 PLSRYDKKTEKW
-1099 TTFSTNDVLAAKTIR
+1099 TTFSTNDVLASKTIR
-1114 RIIAAE
+1114 RIIATE

-1126 YRPWDDAGVT
+1126 YRPWDNAGVT
-1136 RYDRRT
+1136 RYDRRN

-1171 GLRRFHFASGTWET
+1171 GLRRFHFASGTWT
-1185 FKDIKG
+1185 AFKDLKG

-1223 KESWTPLTALPTLIG
+1223 KESWTPLTRLPTLLG
-1238 RTVRTVDTDERFVWV
+1238 RTVRTIDTDERFVWV
-1253 GTDKGMSRYD
+1253 GTDEGMSRYD
-1263 KVLGNW
+1263 KVLGTW
-1269 KNYRQEGGSE
+1269 RNYRQEGGSE

-1292 RKKKDSLSDNVV
+1292 RKKRDCLSDNVV

-1322 NRFDKIALQWDQYKT
+1322 NRFDKIALEWDQYKT
-1337 HHGLPANNV
+1337 EHGLPANNV

-1423 KYDIGRDIWQTITV
+1423 KYDIGRDIWKTITME
-1437 DDGLASDEVSC
+1437 DGLASDEVSC

-1453 DNVWFGSDRGVT
+1453 DRVWFGSDRGVT
-1465 LYNEETKVWAA
+1465 FYNEKTEVWAA

-1494 GAEVWIGTYNAG
+1494 GTEVWIGTYNAG
-1506 VSRFDQLANSWTT
+1506 VSRFNQLTDTWTT
-1519 YTRDNGLAHNG
+1519 YTRDDGLAHNG
-1530 ILSMSIDSKYV
+1530 ILSMVIGSNYV
-1541 WFGTYRGL
+1541 WLGTYRGL
-1549 SRFDKRTGIWT
+1549 SRFDKRTGTWT
-1560 VFTEVYGPEDILR
+1560 TFTEAYGPEDILR

>member
-1 MNPSDKNNL
+1 MMNRLDDSDPPIAFNL
-10 WIVSPKIKCAH
+10 LNRVYKTLLQRTRKHSFPVLFVS
-21 TAFVACVLLLLS
+21 LLFLFPL
-33 HFAIIGCGPLTTD
+33 FIIMGCGPLVTTD
-46 PQSGIP
+46 PQSNLP
-52 LDDSSADSRPE
+52 RKDTDTDSRPE
-63 KVWPVERTLVSNEV
+63 KRWPVKRTLVSNEV

-83 ANNVWIATA
+83 YENVWIATT
-92 RGVSR
+92 RGISR
-97 WERQQDQWLHYT
+97 WKRTEDKWLHYT
-109 MEDGLANDMVNAV
+109 MENGLANDRVNAV

-139 YDIQTDTFATFRTID
+139 YDGQTDTFATFRTID

-201 IITTIAVEPEYVWVG
+201 IITTIAVETDYVWVG
-216 TDREINPDPHGWDE
+216 ADKEINPDPHGWDE
-230 DPRFSRGGVSRY
+230 DPRFSKGGVSRY

-251 YTKSDGLIDS
+251 YTKSDGLIDN

-266 AVDDNSVW
+266 AVDDDSVW
-274 FGTQDE
+274 FGTQKE

-300 LLKSNMITSIRSDGF
+300 LLKSNRITSIRSDGF

-337 HYTKADGLSSN
+337 HYTKADGLASN
-348 HVSWITTQG
+348 HVSWITTHG
-357 DDVWFASKEDG
+357 NDVWFASKEDG
-368 ISRFDKVTGEWTIY
+368 VSRFDKVTGEWTIY
-382 KQADFLADNDVRDIT
+382 QQADFLADNDVRAIT
-397 RDADGNLWVA
+397 RDNNGNLWIA

-413 VYVPQTRTW
+413 VYSPQTRSW
-422 EIISK
+422 EVISK
-427 EDGLPTPYITSIS
+427 EDGLPTPYVTSIV
-440 ISSQQSSMLRSE
+440 INGQSSVEKTGQLKDVKS
-452 NNQQDGIESS
+452 D
-462 EASLPTA
+462 ASLTDNRKPTTENYSR

-477 IGTRTSVGTEWVFHT
+477 LGTRKYMGNEWTFHT
-492 PPQAATQG
+492 PREGFSVLGSRSSVKSPLVTDNRKPTTDDHSPG
-500 EAFVTAIDADPT
+500 EAFVTAVEVSDAT
-512 QSNSAIWIGTS
+512 QSDPVIWLGTS
-523 LGPAMYDPTSQEWT
+523 LGPAMYDPISQKWT
-537 QLALPDAPKNP
+537 QLNRTEVPQNP
-548 LIVSVLAHKE
+548 LILSVLVRE
-558 NVWFGGAEG
+558 DNVWFGGVDG

-573 ANKKMHPA
+573 TDKKMHPA
-581 ADGLP
+581 TDGLP
-586 NPYVSAL
+586 NPYVNVL
-593 LLTGEEEKEDT
+593 LSTGDGEEET
-604 LWAGTRRGLARYDNT
+604 IWAGTHQGLARYDKI
-619 RQRWVPLSFNKQL
+619 RQRWIPLSP
-632 PSPNVTALAFGDDIL
+632 PSNIEKYIEKSVTVASKENFGTSKSSSLETGNSKLETPPNVTALAFQEGIL
-647 WIGTPKGLGSY
+647 WIGTPQGLRSY
-658 TIASDTWN
+658 TIASGAWN
-666 SLSNVPYNIRDIL
+666 SLANVPYNIRDIL
-679 CDTAATLWLATDIGL
+679 CEDETLWLATDIGL
-694 VEYHHHE
+694 VEYHNHE
-701 KAKNVDRDVIE
+701 KTKN
-712 DGATEKHSKTLGKH
+712 L
-726 PSKNTHLTEPQGNIK
+726 
-741 TGQSGE
+741 
-747 SSETVV
+747 V

-761 TEKDSKTP
+761 KDRSD
-769 IHLTEPQGNIKIT
+769 E
-782 EPQGNIKTGQSGES
+782 
-796 SETVVRNV
+796 VARNV
-804 MEDGSTEKDLKTSTH
+804 VEGGYTERQASAKIRLT
-819 LIEPQGNI
+819 
-827 KTGQSGESSETV
+827 
-839 VRNVMEDGSTEKDLK
+839 
-854 TSIHLIEPQ
+854 EPQ
-863 GNIKIHQSRPMR
+863 GNIKIHQSRPLR
-875 EPFLETRVSH
+875 EPFLETLVSN
-885 IKFDG
+885 ITFDG

-896 NWRASPNGSIVRFHR
+896 NWRSSPNGSIVRFHR

-924 LQSTQ
+924 LKSTQ
-929 KRSMTFIRW
+929 KRSMTFVRW

-965 HFTTEDGL
+965 HFTTADGL
-973 STDDVNKIA
+973 STDDVSKID

-989 VIPMIGLELN
+989 VVPTIGLELN
-999 HYSKA
+999 RYNKA
-1004 TGTWAVV
+1004 TGTWDIV

-1039 LTRYNEITREWKNFG
+1039 LTLYNESTDEWKNFG

-1087 PLSRFDKKTKKW
+1087 PLSRYDKKTKKW

-1114 RIIAAE
+1114 RIIATE

-1171 GLRRFHFASGTWET
+1171 GLRRFHFASGTWTT

-1217 SRYDKQ
+1217 SRYDKR
-1223 KESWTPLTALPTLIG
+1223 KESWTPLRALPTLVG
-1238 RTVRTVDTDERFVWV
+1238 RTIRTVDTDERFVWI
-1253 GTDKGMSRYD
+1253 GSDKGMSRYD
-1263 KVLGNW
+1263 KVLGTW

-1292 RKKKDSLSDNVV
+1292 RKKRDCLSDNVV

-1322 NRFDKIALQWDQYKT
+1322 NRFDKIAQQWDQYKT
-1337 HHGLPANNV
+1337 EHGLPANNI

-1408 ASKRHVWVGT
+1408 ASKKHVWVGT

-1423 KYDIGRDIWQTITV
+1423 KYDIGRDVWKTITAE
-1437 DDGLASDEVSC
+1437 DGLASDEISC

-1453 DNVWFGSDRGVT
+1453 DNVWFGSDLGVT
-1465 LYNEETKVWAA
+1465 LYNEKTDVWAA
-1476 YTTEDGLAS
+1476 YTMEDGLAS

-1494 GAEVWIGTYNAG
+1494 GTEVWIGTYNAG
-1506 VSRFDQLANSWTT
+1506 VSRFDQLTNTWTG
-1519 YTRDNGLAHNG
+1519 YTRDDGLTHNG
-1530 ILSMSIDSKYV
+1530 ILSMVIGSEYV

-1549 SRFDKRTGIWT
+1549 SRLDKRTGTWT
-1560 VFTEVYGPEDILR
+1560 TFTESYGPEDILR

>member
-1 MNPSDKNNL
+1 MTKPSDKNNL
-10 WIVSPKIKCAH
+10 WIESPKSKCAY
-21 TAFVACVLLLLS
+21 TVSVVCALLFFPLLV
-33 HFAIIGCGPLTTD
+33 IIGCGPLTTD
-46 PQSGIP
+46 PQSGVP
-52 LDDSSADSRPE
+52 LENSGADSRPE
-63 KVWPVERTLVSNEV
+63 KRWPVKRTLISNEV

-83 ANNVWIATA
+83 LENVWIATA
-92 RGVSR
+92 HGVSR
-97 WERQQDQWLHYT
+97 WKRQQDRWLHYT

-122 AVDGQWVW
+122 AIEGQWVW

-139 YDIQTDTFATFRTID
+139 YDTQTDTFATFRTID
-154 GLASDQVSSIA
+154 GLAGDQVSSIA
-165 IDGNYV
+165 VDGNYV

-216 TDREINPDPHGWDE
+216 TGREINPDPHGWDE
-230 DPRFSRGGVSRY
+230 DPRFSKGGVSRY

-266 AVDDNSVW
+266 AVDDDSVW
-274 FGTQDE
+274 FGTQKE

-300 LLKSNMITSIRSDGF
+300 LLKSNMITSIRTDGF

-357 DDVWFASKEDG
+357 NDVWFATKEDG
-368 ISRFDKVTGEWTIY
+368 VSRFDKVTGKWTIY
-382 KQADFLADNDVRDIT
+382 KQADFLADNDVRAIT
-397 RDADGNLWVA
+397 RDTDGNLWVA

-413 VYVPQTRTW
+413 VYSPQTRIW
-422 EIISK
+422 EIIAK
-427 EDGLPTPYITSIS
+427 EDGLPTPYVTSIL
-440 ISSQQSSMLRSE
+440 ISGQSPVISGQLRDAKS
-452 NNQQDGIESS
+452 ESS
-462 EASLPTA
+462 LTDNRKLETENYSV
-469 IWIGSDRG
+469 WIGSDRG
-477 IGTRTSVGTEWVFHT
+477 LGTRKYVGDEWTFHT
-492 PPQAATQG
+492 PRNSGQSSVISGQVKDGAVESDTSLTENRKLTTENYKR
-500 EAFVTAIDADPT
+500 EAFVTALDTDAT
-512 QSNSAIWIGTS
+512 QPNRVIWLGTS
-523 LGPAMYDPTSQEWT
+523 SGPAMYEPISQKWK
-537 QLALPDAPKNP
+537 QLAVPDAPKNP
-548 LIVSVLAHKE
+548 LILSVLVHDKS
-558 NVWFGGAEG
+558 VWFGGVEG

-573 ANKKMHPA
+573 ADKKMHRA

-586 NPYVSAL
+586 NPYVNIL
-593 LLTGEEEKEDT
+593 LSTSEKGKAET
-604 LWAGTRRGLARYDNT
+604 LWAGTHKGLARYDST
-619 RQRWVPLSFNKQL
+619 RQRWVPLSPSNIEKHEQL
-632 PSPNVTALAFGDDIL
+632 PSPNVTALAFQDGIL
-647 WIGTPKGLGSY
+647 WIGTPQGLGSY
-658 TIASDTWN
+658 AIKTEKWS

-679 CDTAATLWLATDIGL
+679 CGADETLWLATDIGL
-694 VEYHHHE
+694 VEYHNPE
-701 KAKNVDRDVIE
+701 KNKNV
-712 DGATEKHSKTLGKH
+712 G
-726 PSKNTHLTEPQGNIK
+726 
-741 TGQSGE
+741 
-747 SSETVV
+747 
-753 RNVMEDGS
+753 RNV
-761 TEKDSKTP
+761 TP
-769 IHLTEPQGNIKIT
+769 PPLT
-782 EPQGNIKTGQSGES
+782 
-796 SETVVRNV
+796 
-804 MEDGSTEKDLKTSTH
+804 
-819 LIEPQGNI
+819 
-827 KTGQSGESSETV
+827 
-839 VRNVMEDGSTEKDLK
+839 
-854 TSIHLIEPQ
+854 EPQ
-863 GNIKIHQSRPMR
+863 GNIKIHQSRPVR
-875 EPFLETRVSH
+875 EPFLETRVSD

-896 NWRASPNGSIVRFHR
+896 NWRASPNGGILRFHR

-929 KRSMTFIRW
+929 QRSMTFVRW
-938 TYVDTDA
+938 IYVDTDA

-965 HFTTEDGL
+965 HFTKEDGL
-973 STDDVNKIA
+973 STDDVGKID
-982 VSEQSVW
+982 VSKQSVW
-989 VIPMIGLELN
+989 VIPMLGLELN

-1004 TGTWAVV
+1004 TRTWEVV

-1017 EIETIK
+1017 EIESIK
-1023 SLGVDGPNV
+1023 SLGVDGPEV

-1039 LTRYNEITREWKNFG
+1039 LTRYNEITGEWKNFG

-1065 WITVDDDFI
+1065 WITIDDDFI

-1087 PLSRFDKKTKKW
+1087 PLSRYDKKTKKW
-1099 TTFSTNDVLAAKTIR
+1099 TTFSTNDVLASKTIR
-1114 RIIAAE
+1114 RIIATE
-1120 NDVWIL
+1120 KDVWIL

-1142 KEWTTIRSGRGTLEL
+1142 KEWTTIKSGRGTLEL

-1171 GLRRFHFASGTWET
+1171 GLRRFHFASGTWTT

-1217 SRYDKQ
+1217 SRYDKR
-1223 KESWTPLTALPTLIG
+1223 KESWTPLTALPTLVG
-1238 RTVRTVDTDERFVWV
+1238 RTVRTVDADERFVWV
-1253 GTDKGMSRYD
+1253 GTDEGMSRYD
-1263 KVLGNW
+1263 QVLGTW

-1279 NIETHGGHWHRHG
+1279 NIETHGGHWHQHG
-1292 RKKKDSLSDNVV
+1292 RKKKGSLSDNVV
-1304 SSIVTD
+1304 SSIVVD
-1310 EQYVWVGTRDGA
+1310 EQYVWIGTRDGV

-1337 HHGLPANNV
+1337 EHGVPANNV

-1388 SAVSKEFAESLVTDQ
+1388 SAVSKEFAESLVTDE

-1408 ASKRHVWVGT
+1408 ASKKQVWVGT

-1423 KYDIGRDIWQTITV
+1423 KYDIGRDIWKTITTE
-1437 DDGLASDEVSC
+1437 DGLASDEVSC
-1448 IAIDG
+1448 IAIDR

-1465 LYNEETKVWAA
+1465 LYNEKTDVWAA
-1476 YTTEDGLAS
+1476 YTTENGLAS

-1494 GAEVWIGTYNAG
+1494 GTEVWIGTYNAG
-1506 VSRFDQLANSWTT
+1506 VSRFDQLTDTWTT
-1519 YTRDNGLAHNG
+1519 YTRDDGLAHNG
-1530 ILSMSIDSKYV
+1530 ILSMVIGRDYV

-1549 SRFDKRTGIWT
+1549 SRFDKRTGTWT
-1560 VFTEVYGPEDILR
+1560 AFTESYGPEDILR

>member
-1 MNPSDKNNL
+1 MNRSDKNNL

-21 TAFVACVLLLLS
+21 TPFVVCVLLLLS

-52 LDDSSADSRPE
+52 LEGSSADSRPE

-77 NCIAAD
+77 NCIAAE

-97 WERQQDQWLHYT
+97 WKRQQDQWLHYT

-122 AVDGQWVW
+122 AIEGQWVW

-139 YDIQTDTFATFRTID
+139 YDTQTDTFSTFRTID

-251 YTKSDGLIDS
+251 YTKSDGLIDN

-368 ISRFDKVTGEWTIY
+368 VSCFDKVTGEWTIY

-413 VYVPQTRTW
+413 VYAPQTRSW

-427 EDGLPTPYITSIS
+427 EDGLPTPYITSIF
-440 ISSQQSSMLRSE
+440 ISGQQSSMLRSE
-452 NNQQDGIESS
+452 NNQQDGIEAS

-512 QSNSAIWIGTS
+512 QPNSVIWVGTS
-523 LGPAMYDPTSQEWT
+523 LGPAMYHPTSQEWT

-573 ANKKMHPA
+573 ADKKMHPA

-586 NPYVSAL
+586 NPYVNVL
-593 LLTGEEEKEDT
+593 LSTGEKEKT

-632 PSPNVTALAFGDDIL
+632 PSPNVTALAFRDDIL

-658 TIASDTWN
+658 TIAADTWN

-712 DGATEKHSKTLGKH
+712 DG
-726 PSKNTHLTEPQGNIK
+726 
-741 TGQSGE
+741 
-747 SSETVV
+747 
-753 RNVMEDGS
+753 S

-769 IHLTEPQGNIKIT
+769 THLT
-782 EPQGNIKTGQSGES
+782 
-796 SETVVRNV
+796 
-804 MEDGSTEKDLKTSTH
+804 
-819 LIEPQGNI
+819 
-827 KTGQSGESSETV
+827 
-839 VRNVMEDGSTEKDLK
+839 
-854 TSIHLIEPQ
+854 EPQ

-965 HFTTEDGL
+965 HFTAKDGL

-999 HYSKA
+999 HYNKA
-1004 TGTWAVV
+1004 TGTWAVI

-1039 LTRYNEITREWKNFG
+1039 LTRYNEITGEWKNFG

-1279 NIETHGGHWHRHG
+1279 NIETHGGHWHQHG

-1423 KYDIGRDIWQTITV
+1423 KYDIGRDIWKTITV

-1494 GAEVWIGTYNAG
+1494 GTEVWIGTYNAG

>member
-1 MNPSDKNNL
+1 MTQPPDKNNPR
-10 WIVSPKIKCAH
+10 IENPTSKCAY
-21 TAFVACVLLLLS
+21 TTSVVCALLCFALLV
-33 HFAIIGCGPLTTD
+33 IIGCGPLTTTD
-46 PQSGIP
+46 PQSNVP
-52 LDDSSADSRPE
+52 LDNPREDSRPE
-63 KVWPVERTLVSNEV
+63 KMWPVKRTLVSNEV

-83 ANNVWIATA
+83 SENVWIATA

-97 WERQQDQWLHYT
+97 WKRQQDQWLHYT
-109 MEDGLANDMVNAV
+109 MENGLANDMVNAV
-122 AVDGQWVW
+122 AIDGQWVW

-139 YDIQTDTFATFRTID
+139 YDIQTDTFSTFRTID
-154 GLASDQVSSIA
+154 GLASDQVSSISV
-165 IDGNYV
+165 DGNYV
-171 WFGTSEGLN
+171 WFGTSNGLN

-188 WAVRTRKDGLVSK
+188 WAVRTRKDGLVSR

-216 TDREINPDPHGWDE
+216 TDREINPDPHGWDD
-230 DPRFSRGGVSRY
+230 DPRFSKGGVSRY

-266 AVDDNSVW
+266 AVDDDSVW
-274 FGTQDE
+274 FGTQKE

-300 LLKSNMITSIRSDGF
+300 LLKSNMITSIRADGF

-357 DDVWFASKEDG
+357 NDVWFATKEDG
-368 ISRFDKVTGEWTIY
+368 VSRFDKVTGEWTIY
-382 KQADFLADNDVRDIT
+382 KQADFLADNDVRAIT
-397 RDADGNLWVA
+397 RDTDGNLWMA

-413 VYVPQTRTW
+413 VYSPETGSW
-422 EIISK
+422 EIIAK
-427 EDGLPTPYITSIS
+427 EDGLPTPYVTSIDFGDQS
-440 ISSQQSSMLRSE
+440 SETVSSQQDGIGSSGTSLPRAESREPTTIWIGTDRGLGTRTYMGTEWTFHTPRNSSQSSETVSSQQSE
-452 NNQQDGIESS
+452 T
-462 EASLPTA
+462 SLSTA
-469 IWIGSDRG
+469 KSR
-477 IGTRTSVGTEWVFHT
+477 E
-492 PPQAATQG
+492 PKATTHG
-500 EAFVTAIDADPT
+500 EAFVTALDTDPT
-512 QSNSAIWIGTS
+512 QPSPVIWLGTS
-523 LGPAMYDPTSQEWT
+523 SGPAMYDPTSQEWQ
-537 QLALPDAPKNP
+537 QLDVPDAPKNP
-548 LIVSVLAHKE
+548 LILSVRVHNKS
-558 NVWFGGAEG
+558 VWFGGAEG

-573 ANKKMHPA
+573 ADKQMHRV

-586 NPYVSAL
+586 NPYVSVL
-593 LLTGEEEKEDT
+593 LSTGETGKEET
-604 LWAGTRRGLARYDNT
+604 LWAGTHKGLARYDGT
-619 RQRWVPLSFNKQL
+619 RQRWTPLSSSNIEKYEQL
-632 PSPNVTALAFGDDIL
+632 PSLNVTALAFRDGIL
-647 WIGTPKGLGSY
+647 WIGTPQGLGSY
-658 TIASDTWN
+658 AIETKKWS
-666 SLSNVPYNIRDIL
+666 SLSNLAYNIRDIL
-679 CDTAATLWLATDIGL
+679 CEEDGTLWLATDIGL
-694 VEYHHHE
+694 VEYHNRE
-701 KAKNVDRDVIE
+701 KTKNMLRRENRNVVE
-712 DGATEKHSKTLGKH
+712 DGSTEKPLKTRGKH
-726 PSKNTHLTEPQGNIK
+726 PSKNTHLTEPQG
-741 TGQSGE
+741 
-747 SSETVV
+747 
-753 RNVMEDGS
+753 
-761 TEKDSKTP
+761 
-769 IHLTEPQGNIKIT
+769 HIKIY
-782 EPQGNIKTGQSGES
+782 
-796 SETVVRNV
+796 
-804 MEDGSTEKDLKTSTH
+804 
-819 LIEPQGNI
+819 
-827 KTGQSGESSETV
+827 
-839 VRNVMEDGSTEKDLK
+839 
-854 TSIHLIEPQ
+854 
-863 GNIKIHQSRPMR
+863 QSRPVR
-875 EPFLETRVSH
+875 EPFLETRVSD

-896 NWRASPNGSIVRFHR
+896 NWKASPNGGIVRFHR
-911 PTETW
+911 PTTTW

-929 KRSMTFIRW
+929 KRSMTFVRW
-938 TYVDTDA
+938 IYVDTDA

-965 HFTTEDGL
+965 HFTKADGL
-973 STDDVNKIA
+973 STNDMGKIA

-1004 TGTWAVV
+1004 TGTWDVV

-1039 LTRYNEITREWKNFG
+1039 LTRYNEITGEWKNFG

-1087 PLSRFDKKTKKW
+1087 PLSRYDKKTKKW

-1114 RIIAAE
+1114 RIIATK

-1126 YRPWDDAGVT
+1126 YRPWDNAGVT

-1142 KEWTTIRSGRGTLEL
+1142 KEWTTIKSGRGTLEL

-1171 GLRRFHFASGTWET
+1171 GLRRFHFASGTWTT

-1217 SRYDKQ
+1217 SRYDKR
-1223 KESWTPLTALPTLIG
+1223 KESWTPLTALPTVVG
-1238 RTVRTVDTDERFVWV
+1238 RTVRTVDADERFVWV
-1253 GTDKGMSRYD
+1253 GTDEGMSRYD
-1263 KVLGNW
+1263 QILGTW

-1292 RKKKDSLSDNVV
+1292 RKKKGSLSDNVV
-1304 SSIVTD
+1304 SSIVVD
-1310 EQYVWVGTRDGA
+1310 EQYVWIGTRDGV

-1337 HHGLPANNV
+1337 EHGLPANNV

-1423 KYDIGRDIWQTITV
+1423 KYDIRRDIWKTITTE
-1437 DDGLASDEVSC
+1437 DGLASDEVSC
-1448 IAIDG
+1448 IAIDR

-1465 LYNEETKVWAA
+1465 LYNEKTDVWAA
-1476 YTTEDGLAS
+1476 YTTENGLAS

-1494 GAEVWIGTYNAG
+1494 GTDVWIGTYNAG
-1506 VSRFDQLANSWTT
+1506 VSRFDQVTGTWTT

-1530 ILSMSIDSKYV
+1530 ILSMVIGRNYV

-1549 SRFDKRTGIWT
+1549 SRFDKRTGTWT
-1560 VFTEVYGPEDILR
+1560 TFTESYGPEDILR

>member
-1 MNPSDKNNL
+1 MVNQTDRNEPHLPSNGREPGQRPRIAGFKRKRLNFTP
-10 WIVSPKIKCAH
+10 VVYA
-21 TAFVACVLLLLS
+21 LLLLPL
-33 HFAIIGCGPLTTD
+33 FIIMGCGTLATD
-46 PQSGIP
+46 QQSNVP
-52 LDDSSADSRPE
+52 FEDSQADSVSV
-63 KVWPVERTLVSNEV
+63 KTWPVERTLVSNEV

-83 ANNVWIATA
+83 SDNVWIATA

-97 WERQQDQWLHYT
+97 WDRQRDKWLHYT

-139 YDIQTDTFATFRTID
+139 YDMQTNTFSTFRTID
-154 GLASDQVSSIA
+154 GLASDEVSSIA
-165 IDGNYV
+165 VDGNYV

-201 IITTIAVEPEYVWVG
+201 VITTIAVEPEYVWIG

-251 YTKSDGLIDS
+251 YTKSDGLIDD

-300 LLKSNMITSIRSDGF
+300 LLRSNMITCIRADGF
-315 QVWFGTANAGVHRFI
+315 QVWFGTANSGVHRFI

-337 HYTKADGLSSN
+337 RYTKADGLTSN

-357 DDVWFASKEDG
+357 NDVWFGSKEDG
-368 ISRFDKVTGEWTIY
+368 VSRFDKVSGEWTIY
-382 KQADFLADNDVRDIT
+382 KQSDFLADNDVRDIT
-397 RDADGNLWVA
+397 RDADGNLWLA
-407 TVAGIS
+407 TVAGIA
-413 VYVPQTRTW
+413 VYSPQTRSW

-427 EDGLPTPYITSIS
+427 EDGLPTSYITSIH
-440 ISSQQSSMLRSE
+440 ISGQRSAVSGQLKE
-452 NNQQDGIESS
+452 DLVKSKTALTDNQQPTDDTQKIDNYSSDNRQPESPPVTGKGRAES
-462 EASLPTA
+462 HSQV
-469 IWIGSDRG
+469 WIGSDRG
-477 IGTRTSVGTEWVFHT
+477 IGARAYLGGDWTFRMPTHAQTH
-492 PPQAATQG
+492 G
-500 EAFVTAIDADPT
+500 EAFVTSVDTDTASPDHRL
-512 QSNSAIWIGTS
+512 WLGTS
-523 LGPAMYDPTSQEWT
+523 FGPAMYDITSQEWT
-537 QLALPDAPKNP
+537 QLALPGSPPKNT
-548 LIVSVLAHKE
+548 LISSVLAGDV

-573 ANKKMHPA
+573 EDKEMHRV

-586 NPYVSAL
+586 HPYVSVL
-593 LLTGEEEKEDT
+593 LFTSENEEQT
-604 LWAGTRRGLARYDNT
+604 LWAGTRRGLARYDSV

-632 PSPNVTALAFGDDIL
+632 PSPNITALAFRDGIL
-647 WIGTPKGLGSY
+647 WIGTPQGLGSY
-658 TIASDTWN
+658 TIASDSWN

-679 CDTAATLWLATDIGL
+679 CEADGTLWLATDIGL
-694 VEYHHHE
+694 VEY
-701 KAKNVDRDVIE
+701 D
-712 DGATEKHSKTLGKH
+712 T
-726 PSKNTHLTEPQGNIK
+726 
-741 TGQSGE
+741 QSG
-747 SSETVV
+747 
-753 RNVMEDGS
+753 
-761 TEKDSKTP
+761 TEV
-769 IHLTEPQGNIKIT
+769 L
-782 EPQGNIKTGQSGES
+782 
-796 SETVVRNV
+796 
-804 MEDGSTEKDLKTSTH
+804 
-819 LIEPQGNI
+819 
-827 KTGQSGESSETV
+827 
-839 VRNVMEDGSTEKDLK
+839 
-854 TSIHLIEPQ
+854 
-863 GNIKIHQSRPMR
+863 HQSRPVR
-875 EPFLETRVSH
+875 EPFLETMVSH
-885 IKFDG
+885 IKFDD

-896 NWRASPNGSIVRFHR
+896 NWGASPNGGIVRFHR
-911 PTETW
+911 LTETW

-929 KRSMTFIRW
+929 KRSMTLIRW

-956 YDKMADTWQ
+956 YDKAMDTWQ
-965 HFTTEDGL
+965 HFTSEDGL
-973 STDDVNKIA
+973 STDDVDKIA

-989 VIPMIGLELN
+989 VIPIIGLELN

-1004 TGTWAVV
+1004 TGTWEVIEEKDNREV
-1011 EEEGHR
+1011 ER
-1017 EIETIK
+1017 VK
-1023 SLGVDGPNV
+1023 ALGVDGPNV

-1060 GRGAE
+1060 GRGGE

-1074 WVARSEWDRGSNR
+1074 WVARSEWDRSSNR
-1087 PLSRFDKKTKKW
+1087 PLSRYDKKTKKW
-1099 TTFSTNDVLAAKTIR
+1099 TTFSTNDVLASNTIR
-1114 RIIAAE
+1114 RIIATE
-1120 NDVWIL
+1120 DDVWIL
-1126 YRPWDDAGVT
+1126 YRPWEESGVT

-1157 AADDDYLWLAAPNE
+1157 AADDDYLWLAAPNN
-1171 GLRRFHFASGTWET
+1171 GLRRFHFASGTWT
-1185 FKDIKG
+1185 VFRDIKG

-1223 KESWTPLTALPTLIG
+1223 KESWMPLTALPTLVG
-1238 RTVRTVDTDERFVWV
+1238 RTIRTVDTDGRFVWV

-1263 KVLGNW
+1263 KGLGTW
-1269 KNYRQEGGSE
+1269 KHYRQEGGSE
-1279 NIETHGGHWHRHG
+1279 NIETHNGHWHEHR
-1292 RKKKDSLSDNVV
+1292 RKKKDCLSDDVV
-1304 SSIVTD
+1304 SSIVVD

-1322 NRFDKIALQWDQYKT
+1322 NRFDKIALRWDQYKT
-1337 HHGLPANNV
+1337 EHGLPANNV
-1346 TSVSSD
+1346 TSVSTD
-1352 GDSIWVGT
+1352 GNSIWVGT

-1388 SAVSKEFAESLVTDQ
+1388 SAISKEFAESLVTDQ

-1423 KYDIGRDIWQTITV
+1423 KYDVSRDIWKTITV
-1437 DDGLASDEVSC
+1437 EDGLASDEVSC

-1453 DNVWFGSDRGVT
+1453 DRVWFGSDRGVT
-1465 LYNEETKVWAA
+1465 LYNEKTEVWAV
-1476 YTTEDGLAS
+1476 YTTENGLAS

-1494 GAEVWIGTYNAG
+1494 GTEVWIGTYNAG
-1506 VSRFDQLANSWTT
+1506 VSRFDQLTDTWTT
-1519 YTRDNGLAHNG
+1519 YTREDGLAHNG
-1530 ILSMSIDSKYV
+1530 ILSMTIGNTYV
-1541 WFGTYRGL
+1541 WLGTYRGL
-1549 SRFDKRTGIWT
+1549 SRFDKRTGTWT
-1560 VFTEVYGPEDILR
+1560 TFTESHGPEDILR

>member
-1 MNPSDKNNL
+1 MMKRSDENKP
-10 WIVSPKIKCAH
+10 WIVRLKCQPLYA
-21 TAFVACVLLLLS
+21 ASVACALLLLS
-33 HFAIIGCGPLTTD
+33 FFGIVGCGSLITTD
-46 PQSGIP
+46 PQSGVP
-52 LDDSSADSRPE
+52 YEGSKTDAQSA
-63 KVWPVERTLVSNEV
+63 KTWPVERTLVSNEV

-83 ANNVWIATA
+83 SDNVWIATA

-97 WERQQDQWLHYT
+97 WDRQQDKWLHYT
-109 MEDGLANDMVNAV
+109 MEDGLSNDMVNAV
-122 AVDGQWVW
+122 AIDGQWVW

-139 YDIQTDTFATFRTID
+139 YDMQTNTFATFRSID
-154 GLASDQVSSIA
+154 GLASDEVSSIA
-165 IDGNYV
+165 VDGNYV

-201 IITTIAVEPEYVWVG
+201 VITTIAVEPEYVWVG

-266 AVDDNSVW
+266 AVDDDSVW
-274 FGTQDE
+274 FGTQKE
-280 GVSQYNQVDQ
+280 GVSQYNQIDQ

-300 LLKSNMITSIRSDGF
+300 LLKSNMITSIRADGF

-357 DDVWFASKEDG
+357 NDVWFGSKEDG
-368 ISRFDKVTGEWTIY
+368 VSRFDKVSGEWTVY
-382 KQADFLADNDVRDIT
+382 KQAEFLADNDVRYIT
-397 RDADGNLWVA
+397 RDADGNLWLA

-413 VYVPQTRTW
+413 IYSPQTRSW
-422 EIISK
+422 EIISRK
-427 EDGLPTPYITSIS
+427 DGLPTPYVTSIH
-440 ISSQQSSMLRSE
+440 ISSQQNSHQQSAVSS
-452 NNQQDGIESS
+452 QQEDSTSS
-462 EASLPTA
+462 ETSLLTETDGSRQSMVSDSHSSESRKPTA

-477 IGTRTSVGTEWVFHT
+477 LGTRTYLGGDWTFHT
-492 PPQAATQG
+492 PSREQTQA
-500 EAFVTAIDADPT
+500 EAFVTSVDVDTASP
-512 QSNSAIWIGTS
+512 SHYIWLGTS
-523 LGPAMYDPTSQEWT
+523 SGPAMYDATSQEWT
-537 QLALPDAPKNP
+537 QLALPDPPKNP
-548 LIVSVLAHKE
+548 LILSVLARDE
-558 NVWFGGAEG
+558 RVWFGGAEG

-573 ANKKMHPA
+573 ADKKMHRV

-586 NPYVSAL
+586 NPYVNAL
-593 LLTGEEEKEDT
+593 LSTGENEEQT
-604 LWAGTRRGLARYDNT
+604 LWAGTRRGLARYDRA
-619 RQRWVPLSFNKQL
+619 RQRWVPLSFNDQL
-632 PSPNVTALAFGDDIL
+632 PSPNVTALAFRDGTL
-647 WIGTPKGLGSY
+647 WIGTPQGLGSY
-658 TIASDTWN
+658 TIASDSWN
-666 SLSNVPYNIRDIL
+666 SLSNVPYNVRDIL
-679 CDTAATLWLATDIGL
+679 CETDGTLWLATDTGL
-694 VEYHHHE
+694 VEY
-701 KAKNVDRDVIE
+701 D
-712 DGATEKHSKTLGKH
+712 S
-726 PSKNTHLTEPQGNIK
+726 
-741 TGQSGE
+741 QSGRE
-747 SSETVV
+747 V
-753 RNVMEDGS
+753 
-761 TEKDSKTP
+761 
-769 IHLTEPQGNIKIT
+769 L
-782 EPQGNIKTGQSGES
+782 
-796 SETVVRNV
+796 
-804 MEDGSTEKDLKTSTH
+804 
-819 LIEPQGNI
+819 
-827 KTGQSGESSETV
+827 
-839 VRNVMEDGSTEKDLK
+839 
-854 TSIHLIEPQ
+854 
-863 GNIKIHQSRPMR
+863 HQSRPVR
-875 EPFLETRVSH
+875 EPFLETMVSNV
-885 IKFDG
+885 KFDG
-890 DYIWFN
+890 DYIWFT
-896 NWRASPNGSIVRFHR
+896 NWRSSPNGGLVRFHR

-929 KRSMTFIRW
+929 KRPMTVLRW

-945 VWFTTDYGVLR
+945 VWFTTDYGILR
-956 YDKMADTWQ
+956 YDKMTDTWQ
-965 HFTTEDGL
+965 HFTTDDGL
-973 STDDVNKIA
+973 STNDVDKIA

-1004 TGTWAVV
+1004 TGTWDVV
-1011 EEEGHR
+1011 EEEDNR
-1017 EIETIK
+1017 EVERIK

-1039 LTRYNEITREWKNFG
+1039 LTRYNEITREWKDFG

-1060 GRGAE
+1060 GRGGE

-1074 WVARSEWDRGSNR
+1074 WVARSEWDRSSNR
-1087 PLSRFDKKTKKW
+1087 PLSRYDKKTKKW
-1099 TTFSTNDVLAAKTIR
+1099 TTFSTNDVLAANTIR
-1114 RIIAAE
+1114 RIIATK

-1126 YRPWDDAGVT
+1126 YRPWEDVGVT

-1157 AADDDYLWLAAPNE
+1157 AADEDYLWLAAPNN
-1171 GLRRFHFASGTWET
+1171 GLRRFHFASGTWAV
-1185 FKDIKG
+1185 FKDLKG

-1217 SRYDKQ
+1217 SRYDKR
-1223 KESWTPLTALPTLIG
+1223 KESWTPLKALPTLVG
-1238 RTVRTVDTDERFVWV
+1238 RTIRTVDTDERFVWV
-1253 GTDKGMSRYD
+1253 GTDEGMSRYD
-1263 KVLGNW
+1263 KVLGTW
-1269 KNYRQEGGSE
+1269 KNYRQEGGHE
-1279 NIETHGGHWHRHG
+1279 NIETHNGHWNEHR
-1292 RKKKDSLSDNVV
+1292 RKKKDCLSDDVV
-1304 SSIVTD
+1304 SSIVVD

-1322 NRFDKIALQWDQYKT
+1322 NRFDKIALRWDQYKT
-1337 HHGLPANNV
+1337 QHGLPANNV

-1366 YPRTADDL
+1366 YPRTADDR

-1408 ASKRHVWVGT
+1408 ASKKHVWVGT

-1423 KYDIGRDIWQTITV
+1423 RYDIGRDIWKTITV
-1437 DDGLASDEVSC
+1437 EDGLASDEVSC

-1465 LYNEETKVWAA
+1465 LYNEKTEVWAA
-1476 YTTEDGLAS
+1476 YTTENGLAS

-1494 GAEVWIGTYNAG
+1494 GTEVWIGTYNAG
-1506 VSRFDQLANSWTT
+1506 VSRFDQLTNSWTT
-1519 YTRDNGLAHNG
+1519 YTREDGLAHNG
-1530 ILSMSIDSKYV
+1530 ILSMAVEHTYV
-1541 WFGTYRGL
+1541 WLGTYRGL

-1560 VFTEVYGPEDILR
+1560 TFTESYGPEDILR

>member
-1 MNPSDKNNL
+1 MMNRLDDNDPP
-10 WIVSPKIKCAH
+10 I
-21 TAFVACVLLLLS
+21 AFESLERTRERSFLVLFVGLLFL
-33 HFAIIGCGPLTTD
+33 FPLFIITGCGPLVTTD
-46 PQSGIP
+46 PQSTVP
-52 LDDSSADSRPE
+52 LEDSDTNGRT
-63 KVWPVERTLVSNEV
+63 KKMWPVKRTLVSNET

-83 ANNVWIATA
+83 SENVWIATA

-97 WERQQDQWLHYT
+97 WERIEDKWLHYT

-122 AVDGQWVW
+122 AIDGQWVW

-139 YDIQTDTFATFRTID
+139 YDMQTDTFATFRTID
-154 GLASDQVSSIA
+154 GLASDEVSSIA

-171 WFGTSEGLN
+171 WFGTSDGLN

-201 IITTIAVEPEYVWVG
+201 IVTTIAVEPEYVWVG

-230 DPRFSRGGVSRY
+230 DPRFSKGGVSRY

-266 AVDDNSVW
+266 AVDDDSVW
-274 FGTQDE
+274 FGTQKE

-300 LLKSNMITSIRSDGF
+300 LLKSNMITSIRADGF
-315 QVWFGTANAGVHRFI
+315 QIWFGTANAGVHRFI

-337 HYTKADGLSSN
+337 HYTEADGLSSN
-348 HVSWITTQG
+348 HVSWITTHG
-357 DDVWFASKEDG
+357 NDVWFASKEDG
-368 ISRFDKVTGEWTIY
+368 VSRFDKVTGEWTIY
-382 KQADFLADNDVRDIT
+382 KQADFLADNDVRALT
-397 RDADGNLWVA
+397 RDTSGNLWIA

-413 VYVPQTRTW
+413 VYAPETRHW

-427 EDGLPTPYITSIS
+427 EDGLPTPYITSIF
-440 ISSQQSSMLRSE
+440 IRGQSSVISGGRGEAASSARVGQPNPYDNRKLKTE
-452 NNQQDGIESS
+452 NYSV
-462 EASLPTA
+462 
-469 IWIGSDRG
+469 WIGSDRG
-477 IGTRTSVGTEWVFHT
+477 LGTRKYMGSEWIFHT
-492 PPQAATQG
+492 PRNSGQSSVISGSRGEVASSARVGKPPNPYDNRQLETENYSPG
-500 EAFVTAIDADPT
+500 EAFVTAVDADAT
-512 QSNSAIWIGTS
+512 QSDAVIWLGTS
-523 LGPAMYDPTSQEWT
+523 LGPAMYDLTSQKWT
-537 QLALPDAPKNP
+537 QLDVPGAPTVTEAANAPKNP
-548 LIVSVLAHKE
+548 LILSVLVRD
-558 NVWFGGAEG
+558 NSVWFGGVSG

-573 ANKKMHPA
+573 ADKKMHPA
-581 ADGLP
+581 TDGLP
-586 NPYVSAL
+586 NPYVNVL
-593 LLTGEEEKEDT
+593 LSTGEGEEET
-604 LWAGTRRGLARYDNT
+604 IWAGTHKGLARYDNT
-619 RQRWVPLSFNKQL
+619 EQRWVPLSPSKSEKNKQL
-632 PSPNVTALAFGDDIL
+632 PSPNVTALAFREGVL
-647 WIGTPKGLGSY
+647 WIGTPQGLGSY
-658 TIASDTWN
+658 TIASESWN
-666 SLSNVPYNIRDIL
+666 SLSNVSYNIRDIL
-679 CDTAATLWLATDIGL
+679 CEADGTLWLATDIGL
-694 VEYHHHE
+694 VEYHNPE
-701 KAKNVDRDVIE
+701 KVKDRSDEVARNVVE
-712 DGATEKHSKTLGKH
+712 GGYTEKHLKT
-726 PSKNTHLTEPQGNIK
+726 PTDRTEPQGIIK
-741 TGQSGE
+741 NTEPQGKINN
-747 SSETVV
+747 
-753 RNVMEDGS
+753 RNVMEDSTKNRSDKVARNVVEGGY
-761 TEKDSKTP
+761 TEKQANGKT
-769 IHLTEPQGNIKIT
+769 
-782 EPQGNIKTGQSGES
+782 
-796 SETVVRNV
+796 R
-804 MEDGSTEKDLKTSTH
+804 
-819 LIEPQGNI
+819 LIEPQG
-827 KTGQSGESSETV
+827 K
-839 VRNVMEDGSTEKDLK
+839 
-854 TSIHLIEPQ
+854 
-863 GNIKIHQSRPMR
+863 IKIHQSRPVR
-875 EPFLETRVSH
+875 EPFLETMVSN
-885 IKFDG
+885 IMFDG
-890 DYIWFN
+890 DYIWFS

-924 LQSTQ
+924 LKSTQ

-938 TYVDTDA
+938 SYVDTDA

-965 HFTTEDGL
+965 HFTAEDGL
-973 STDDVNKIA
+973 STDDVGKID

-989 VIPMIGLELN
+989 VIPMLGLELN
-999 HYSKA
+999 RYNKA
-1004 TGTWAVV
+1004 TGTWEVI

-1017 EIETIK
+1017 EIESIK

-1039 LTRYNEITREWKNFG
+1039 LTRYNEVTGEWKNFG

-1087 PLSRFDKKTKKW
+1087 PLSRYDKKTKKW

-1114 RIIAAE
+1114 RIIATE
-1120 NDVWIL
+1120 KDVWIL

-1171 GLRRFHFASGTWET
+1171 GLRRFHFASGTWTT

-1217 SRYDKQ
+1217 SRYDKR
-1223 KESWTPLTALPTLIG
+1223 KESWTPLTALPTLLG
-1238 RTVRTVDTDERFVWV
+1238 RTIRTVATDERFVWI
-1253 GTDKGMSRYD
+1253 GSDKGMSRYD
-1263 KVLGNW
+1263 KVFGTW

-1279 NIETHGGHWHRHG
+1279 NIETHGGHWHQHG
-1292 RKKKDSLSDNVV
+1292 RKKRGALSDNVV

-1310 EQYVWVGTRDGA
+1310 EQYVWIGTRDGA
-1322 NRFDKIALQWDQYKT
+1322 NRFDKIALEWDQYKT
-1337 HHGLPANNV
+1337 EHGLPANNI

-1352 GDSIWVGT
+1352 GNSIWVGT

-1408 ASKRHVWVGT
+1408 ASKRNVWVGT

-1423 KYDIGRDIWQTITV
+1423 KYDVGRDIWKTITME
-1437 DDGLASDEVSC
+1437 DGLASDEVSC
-1448 IAIDG
+1448 IALDG

-1465 LYNEETKVWAA
+1465 LYNEKTDVWAG

-1494 GAEVWIGTYNAG
+1494 GTEVWIGTYNAG
-1506 VSRFDQLANSWTT
+1506 VSRFDQLTDTWTT
-1519 YTRDNGLAHNG
+1519 YTRDDGLAHNG
-1530 ILSMSIDSKYV
+1530 ILSMAVDSNYI

-1549 SRFDKRTGIWT
+1549 SRFDKRAGTWT
-1560 VFTEVYGPEDILR
+1560 TFTESYGPEDILR

>member
-1 MNPSDKNNL
+1 MVNPSDKNSL
-10 WIVSPKIKCAH
+10 RIVRLKSKYSY
-21 TAFVACVLLLLS
+21 TVSVACALLLLS
-33 HFAIIGCGPLTTD
+33 FFMIAGCGPLITTD
-46 PQSGIP
+46 PQSDVP
-52 LDDSSADSRPE
+52 LKDSREDSRPE
-63 KVWPVERTLVSNEV
+63 KKWPVKRTLVSNEV
-77 NCIAAD
+77 NCITAD
-83 ANNVWIATA
+83 SENVWIATT

-97 WERQQDQWLHYT
+97 WERQQDRWLHYT

-122 AVDGQWVW
+122 AIDGQWVW

-139 YDIQTDTFATFRTID
+139 YDMQTDTFSTFRTID

-165 IDGNYV
+165 VDGNYV
-171 WFGTSEGLN
+171 WFGTSNGLN

-188 WAVRTRKDGLVSK
+188 WAVRTRKDGLVSR

-266 AVDDNSVW
+266 AVDDDSVW
-274 FGTQDE
+274 FGTQKE

-300 LLKSNMITSIRSDGF
+300 LLKSNMITSIRADGF

-337 HYTKADGLSSN
+337 HYTKTDGLSSN

-357 DDVWFASKEDG
+357 NDVWFATKEDG
-368 ISRFDKVTGEWTIY
+368 VSRFDKVTGEWTIY
-382 KQADFLADNDVRDIT
+382 KQADFLADNDVRAIT
-397 RDADGNLWVA
+397 RDTDGNLWIA

-413 VYVPQTRTW
+413 VYSPQTRSW
-422 EIISK
+422 EIIAK
-427 EDGLPTPYITSIS
+427 EDGLPTPYITSML
-440 ISSQQSSMLRSE
+440 ISSQQSAVGE
-452 NNQQDGIESS
+452 THKQKHHQQEGVASS
-462 EASLPTA
+462 EASLPIADSRQPTA
-469 IWIGSDRG
+469 VWIGSDRG
-477 IGTRTSVGTEWVFHT
+477 LGTQKYVGDEWTFYT
-492 PPQAATQG
+492 PPRVEARS
-500 EAFVTAIDADPT
+500 EAFVTAIDTDAT
-512 QSNSAIWIGTS
+512 QPNHVIWLGTS
-523 LGPAMYDPTSQEWT
+523 SGPAMYDLTSQKWT
-537 QLALPDAPKNP
+537 QLAVPDTPKNP
-548 LIVSVLAHKE
+548 LILSVLVRDDS
-558 NVWFGGAEG
+558 VWFGGVEG

-573 ANKKMHPA
+573 ADKKMHRVV
-581 ADGLP
+581 DGLSD
-586 NPYVSAL
+586 PYVNIL
-593 LLTGEEEKEDT
+593 LSTGEKGKEET
-604 LWAGTRRGLARYDNT
+604 LWAGTRKGLARYDGT
-619 RQRWVPLSFNKQL
+619 RQRWIPLSFNKQL
-632 PSPNVTALAFGDDIL
+632 PSPNVTALAFRDGIL
-647 WIGTPKGLGSY
+647 WVGTPQGLGSY
-658 TIASDTWN
+658 AIETEKWSP
-666 SLSNVPYNIRDIL
+666 LSNVPYNIRDIL
-679 CDTAATLWLATDIGL
+679 CEADETLWLATDIGL
-694 VEYHHHE
+694 VEYQNHE
-701 KAKNVDRDVIE
+701 KTENVVHNVME
-712 DGATEKHSKTLGKH
+712 DGSTEKHLKTLGKH
-726 PSKNTHLTEPQGNIK
+726 PSKNTHRTEPQGK
-741 TGQSGE
+741 
-747 SSETVV
+747 
-753 RNVMEDGS
+753 
-761 TEKDSKTP
+761 
-769 IHLTEPQGNIKIT
+769 
-782 EPQGNIKTGQSGES
+782 
-796 SETVVRNV
+796 
-804 MEDGSTEKDLKTSTH
+804 
-819 LIEPQGNI
+819 
-827 KTGQSGESSETV
+827 
-839 VRNVMEDGSTEKDLK
+839 
-854 TSIHLIEPQ
+854 
-863 GNIKIHQSRPMR
+863 IKIHQSRPVR
-875 EPFLETRVSH
+875 EPFLETRVSD

-896 NWRASPNGSIVRFHR
+896 NWKASPNGGIVRFHR
-911 PTETW
+911 PTATW

-1004 TGTWAVV
+1004 TGTWEVV

-1087 PLSRFDKKTKKW
+1087 PLSRYDKKTKKW
-1099 TTFSTNDVLAAKTIR
+1099 TTFSTNDVLAARTIR
-1114 RIIAAE
+1114 RIIATKK
-1120 NDVWIL
+1120 DVWIL
-1126 YRPWDDAGVT
+1126 YRPWEDVGVT

-1171 GLRRFHFASGTWET
+1171 GLRRFHFASGTWTT

-1217 SRYDKQ
+1217 SRYDKR
-1223 KESWTPLTALPTLIG
+1223 KESWTALTALPTLVG
-1238 RTVRTVDTDERFVWV
+1238 RTIRTVDADERFVWI
-1253 GTDKGMSRYD
+1253 GSDEGMSRYD
-1263 KVLGNW
+1263 KVFGTW

-1292 RKKKDSLSDNVV
+1292 RKKRDCLSDNVV

-1337 HHGLPANNV
+1337 EHGLPANNV

-1408 ASKRHVWVGT
+1408 ASKKHVWVGT

-1423 KYDIGRDIWQTITV
+1423 KYDIGRDIWKTITV
-1437 DDGLASDEVSC
+1437 EDGLASDEVSC

-1453 DNVWFGSDRGVT
+1453 DRVWFGSDLGVT
-1465 LYNEETKVWAA
+1465 LYNEKTEVWAA

-1506 VSRFDQLANSWTT
+1506 ISRFDQLTDTWKT
-1519 YTRDNGLAHNG
+1519 YTREDGLAHNG
-1530 ILSMSIDSKYV
+1530 ILSMVIGSDYV

-1549 SRFDKRTGIWT
+1549 SRFDKRTGTWT
-1560 VFTEVYGPEDILR
+1560 TFTEFYGPEDILR